1 MWLQQKSFVPKL
13 FFYCPKATIIPSL
26 SRKFPIFAGYSILDM
41 SAPNKLIEK
50 IEGFTRKY
58 YLNRLIQGVL
68 VGAVLW
74 IVFYLLIN
82 GLEYFSWFPPK
93 GRFVLFLFLLAGSAF
108 VLVYHFLIPLV
119 NLIRFR
125 KKMSVEQASVMIGK
139 FFPEIKDKLLNT
151 IQLSNQMEESNNGV
165 GPSTGSGT
173 SANTGSGTSTDNALL
188 AATIEQ
194 RSARLSPIRF
204 SDAVDLRGN
213 LKYLGIFFGSLLLL
227 IALMVFLPS
236 FAVQPT
242 QRIVNYEQHF
252 EKPLPYQVEIEQD
265 DIETTQGKEVKFNIH
280 VTGDRI
286 PDAFYVKSELGQQL
300 MTKSSAND
308 FSYTFKNLF
317 NDLSFNVIGGEYTSR
332 PLHIT
337 VHPNPTLLS
346 YRCELRYPSYIHRTN
361 ETLDA
366 KTRLIVPQGTSLTF
380 SFTTRDTEQMSVTR
394 DSLTTDLT
402 ANNDVFAYQFV
413 AAQNTKFEVQV
424 QNTWN
429 QNIEPLPFS
438 VDVIPDAYPDIRVES
453 FDEQLSDDVYF
464 SGLVTDDYGFSK
476 LTFNCIVKEPIEK
489 NIVKTVPLDTK
500 QTRSSFF
507 YQFNM
512 DDLGIM
518 PGQNMEVYFVIWD
531 NDGFHGPKSKRSETF
546 TYYKPSE
553 AALDSIADQ
562 QSEDIMERLQ
572 EKSQEADKLQD
583 EIEKMLQD
591 LIQKKDLDWS
601 DKEKMKD
608 LLEKQQK
615 IQDEWNKLQE
625 EQEKLE
631 DFMKEHDLGNEDL
644 IKKQEQINKLF
655 DEVIPEEL
663 KKMMEQID
671 KLLEEMPREQMQQ
684 MMQDIKKNNQSMQE
698 LLDRNLSL
706 LEQLKMEK
714 DLNDLANKL
723 DKLGEEL
730 QKQEAENQNK
740 AGEENEQKSAEEA
753 KEEFDK
759 MMDEL
764 DQLLEKN
771 QELQQPFDMQKD
783 EEMQESIDQDLQDAM
798 QNEQNSQQQQSQQK
812 KQNAG
817 QKMQQMA
824 NNMMMQMQ
832 MQGMQQMA
840 EDAHLMRVLLENVVH
855 ASHEQEDLMTEIG
868 SMRTDDPSLV
878 EKIIHQKEVAD
889 NFNMVRDSLRS
900 MAMRQPM
907 VQNFVFDELHTI
919 ETQTEN
925 AMKYLNDLK
934 LSQAMRHQQTAMMSM
949 NNLALMLAESLENME
964 NSMESMGMPMACPM
978 PKQGQGQ
985 QSMQR
990 MQQLQQQLSEQLKQ
1004 MQQQMEQ
1011 GQQMPNSMSEEFAR
1025 MAAEQEMLRQGMQ
1038 QMLNEMKEN
1047 GQIGDD
1053 GLNEI
1058 IKDMEKLEE
1067 ELVNKKINRQMIERS
1082 QRIESRMLES
1092 QKAQEKREQ
1101 EEKRKSNEYKG
1112 SQFERKIDE
1121 YLYEQSLKKNQEFL
1135 RSNPI
1140 EYAPYYKDKINEYY
1154 LKKNTH

>member
-1 MWLQQKSFVPKL
+1 
-13 FFYCPKATIIPSL
+13 
-26 SRKFPIFAGYSILDM
+26 M

-93 GRFVLFLFLLAGSAF
+93 GRFVLFLFLLAGSGF
-108 VLVYHFLIPLV
+108 VLMYHFLIPLV

-125 KKMSVEQASVMIGK
+125 KKMSVEQASVLIGK

-151 IQLSNQMEESNNGV
+151 IQLSNQMEASRG

-173 SANTGSGTSTDNALL
+173 SADNDLL

-213 LKYLGIFFGSLLLL
+213 LKYLGIFFGSLLIL

-265 DIETTQGKEVKFNIH
+265 NIETTQGQEVKFNIH

-300 MTKSSAND
+300 MTKGSAND

-317 NDLSFNVIGGEYTSR
+317 NDLTFNVTGGEYTSR

-361 ETLDA
+361 ETMEA
-366 KTRLIVPQGTSLTF
+366 KTRLIVPQGTNLTF
-380 SFTTRDTEQMSVTR
+380 SFTTRDTEQMTVIR
-394 DSLTTDLT
+394 DSLITDLT
-402 ANNDVFAYQFV
+402 VKDDVFEYQFV
-413 AAQNTKFEVQV
+413 AAQSTKFEVQV

-429 QNIEPLPFS
+429 QTIDPLPFS
-438 VDVIPDAYPDIRVES
+438 IDVLPDAYPDIRMES
-453 FDEQLSDDVYF
+453 FDEQLSTDVYF
-464 SGLVTDDYGFSK
+464 SGLVTDDYGFSR
-476 LTFNCIVKEPIEK
+476 LTFNCIVKEPVEK
-489 NIVKTVPLDTK
+489 KIVKAVPLDLK
-500 QTRSSFF
+500 QTRTSFF
-507 YQFNM
+507 YSFNM
-512 DDLGIM
+512 DSLGIM
-518 PGQNMEVYFVIWD
+518 PGQNMEVYFEVWD
-531 NDGFHGPKSKRSETF
+531 NDGFHGPKSKRSEMF

-553 AALDSIADQ
+553 AALDSIADE

-608 LLEKQQK
+608 LMERQQQ
-615 IQDEWNKLQE
+615 IQEEWNKLQE
-625 EQEKLE
+625 EQDKLS

-644 IKKQEQINKLF
+644 LKKQEQINKLF
-655 DEVIPEEL
+655 EEVIPEEL
-663 KKMMEQID
+663 QKLMEQID

-684 MMQDIKKNNQSMQE
+684 MMQDIKKNNQSLQE
-698 LLDRNLSL
+698 LLDRNLAL

-714 DLNDLANKL
+714 DLTDLANKL

-730 QKQEAENQNK
+730 QNQESDNQNK
-740 AGEENEQKSAEEA
+740 EAEEESDQKSAEEA
-753 KEEFDK
+753 KEEFEK

-771 QELQQPFDMQKD
+771 KDLQEPFDMQKD
-783 EEMQESIDQDLQDAM
+783 EEMEESINQDLDNAM
-798 QNEQNSQQQQSQQK
+798 ENEQNGEQQQSSQQ

-817 QKMQQMA
+817 QKMQKMADQML
-824 NNMMMQMQ
+824 MMMQMG
-832 MQGMQQMA
+832 GMEQMA
-840 EDAHLMRVLLENVVH
+840 EDAHLTRILLENVVH
-855 ASHEQEDLMTEIG
+855 ASHEQEALMNEIG
-868 SMRTDDPSLV
+868 TMRSDDPSLV
-878 EKIIHQKEVAD
+878 QKIIEQKEVAD
-889 NFNMVRDSLRS
+889 NFIMVRDSLRNL
-900 MAMRQPM
+900 AMRQPM
-907 VQNFVFDELHTI
+907 IQNFIFEELHTI
-919 ETQTEN
+919 ENQTEN
-925 AMKYLNDLK
+925 AMKQLNDLK
-934 LSQAMRHQQTAMMSM
+934 LSQATRHQQTAMMSM
-949 NNLALMLAESLENME
+949 NNLALMLAESLEDME
-964 NSMESMGMPMACPM
+964 NNMASMGMGM
-978 PKQGQGQ
+978 PKQSCKQNAGQSSKNMK
-985 QSMQR
+985 SMQQ
-990 MQQLQQQLSEQLKQ
+990 MQQQLSQQLKQLQQQ
-1004 MQQQMEQ
+1004 MEKS
-1011 GQQMPNSMSEEFAR
+1011 GQQMPNSMSEQFAR

-1047 GQIGDD
+1047 GQLGDD

-1092 QKAQEKREQ
+1092 EKAQQKRDQ

-1112 SQFERKIDE
+1112 SHFDRKIDE
-1121 YLYEQSLKKNQEFL
+1121 YLYEQTLKKNQEFL
-1135 RSNPI
+1135 RTNPI
-1140 EYAPYYKDKINEYY
+1140 EYAPYYKEKINDYY

>member
-1 MWLQQKSFVPKL
+1 M
-13 FFYCPKATIIPSL
+13 
-26 SRKFPIFAGYSILDM
+26 GM
-41 SAPNKLIEK
+41 SAPTKLIEK
-50 IEGFTRKY
+50 VEGFTRKY

-82 GLEYFSWFPPK
+82 GLEYFSWFPSK
-93 GRFVLFLFLLAGSAF
+93 GRFVLFLFLLAGSGF

-151 IQLSNQMEESNNGV
+151 IQLSNQA
-165 GPSTGSGT
+165 TT
-173 SANTGSGTSTDNALL
+173 DTDNALL

-204 SDAVDLRGN
+204 SDAVDLRAN
-213 LKYLGIFFGSLLLL
+213 LKYLGIFFGLLLLL
-227 IALMVFLPS
+227 ILLIVFLPS

-242 QRIVNYEQHF
+242 QRIVNYEQDF
-252 EKPLPYQVEIEQD
+252 EKPLPYHVEIVQD
-265 DIETTQGKEVKFNIH
+265 ELETTQGKEAKFSIR
-280 VTGDRI
+280 VTGERI
-286 PDAFYVKSELGQQL
+286 PDAFYVKSDLGQQL

-308 FSYTFKNLF
+308 FSYTFKNLY
-317 NDLSFNVIGGEYTSR
+317 NDLTFNVIGGEYTSR
-332 PLHIT
+332 PIHIT

-346 YRCELRYPSYIHRTN
+346 YRCELHYPAYIHRAN
-361 ETLDA
+361 ETLEG
-366 KTRLIVPQGTSLTF
+366 KTRLIVPQGTRLVF
-380 SFTTRDTEQMSVTR
+380 GFITRDTEQMTLSR
-394 DSLTTDLT
+394 DSLVSPLT
-402 ANNDVFAYQFV
+402 ATNDVFEYQFV
-413 AAQNTKFEVQV
+413 AAQSTKFEVQV
-424 QNTWN
+424 QNAWN
-429 QNIEPLPFS
+429 QDIDPLTFS
-438 VDVIPDAYPDIRVES
+438 VDVLPDAYPDIRVES
-453 FDEQLSDDVYF
+453 FDEQLSTDVYF

-476 LTFNCIVKEPIEK
+476 LTFNCKVKEPIEK
-489 NIVKTVPLDTK
+489 SIVKTVPLDLK

-512 DDLGIM
+512 DSLGIM
-518 PGQNMEVYFVIWD
+518 PGQNMEVYFEIWD

-553 AALDSIADQ
+553 AALDSIANQ
-562 QSEDIMERLQ
+562 QSEDIMERLS

-601 DKEKMKD
+601 DKEKMKE
-608 LLEKQQK
+608 LMEKQQQ
-615 IQDEWNKLQE
+615 IQDEWNKLRE
-625 EQEKLE
+625 EQEKLA
-631 DFMKEHDLGNEDL
+631 DFMKENELANEDL

-655 DEVIPEEL
+655 EEVIPEEL
-663 KKMMEQID
+663 QKMMEQID
-671 KLLEEMPREQMQQ
+671 RLLEEMPREQMQQ
-684 MMQDIKKNNQSMQE
+684 TMQDIKKNNQKMQE
-698 LLDRNLSL
+698 LLDRNLAL

-730 QKQEAENQNK
+730 QRQDAENQDGE
-740 AGEENEQKSAEEA
+740 AGEEGDKKSAEEA

-771 QELQQPFDMQKD
+771 ETLNDPFDMQKD
-783 EEMQESIDQDLQDAM
+783 EAMQESIDQDLQDAM
-798 QNEQNSQQQQSQQK
+798 QNEQSGDQQQSQQN
-812 KQNAG
+812 KQEAG
-817 QKMQQMA
+817 QKMKQMA

-832 MQGMQQMA
+832 MAGMEQMA
-840 EDAHLMRVLLENVVH
+840 EDAHLVRILLENVVH
-855 ASHEQEDLMTEIG
+855 ASHEQEALMTEIG
-868 SMRTDDPSLV
+868 QLRTDDPSLV
-878 EKIIHQKEVAD
+878 QKIITQKEIAD
-889 NFNMVRDSLRS
+889 NFGMVRDSLRNL
-900 MAMRQPM
+900 ALRQPM
-907 VQNFVFDELHTI
+907 IQNFVFDELHTI
-919 ETQTEN
+919 DNQTEN
-925 AMKYLNDLK
+925 AMKQLNNLK

-964 NSMESMGMPMACPM
+964 NSMDAMGMPMPNSK
-978 PKQGQGQ
+978 PKTGQGS
-985 QSMQR
+985 QSLQN
-990 MQQLQQQLSEQLKQ
+990 MQQLQQQISDQLKQ

-1011 GQQMPNSMSEEFAR
+1011 GQQTPNSMSEEFAR

-1038 QMLNEMKEN
+1038 QMLNDMKEN
-1047 GQIGDD
+1047 GQLGDD
-1053 GLNEI
+1053 GFNDI

-1082 QRIESRMLES
+1082 QQIESRMLES

-1101 EEKRKSNEYKG
+1101 EEKRKSNEFKG
-1112 SQFERKIDE
+1112 SHFDRQIDE
-1121 YLYEQSLKKNQEFL
+1121 LLYEQSLKRNQEFL
-1135 RSNPI
+1135 RTNPI
-1140 EYAPYYKDKINEYY
+1140 EYAPYYQQKINEYY
-1154 LKKNTH
+1154 LKKNTR

>member
-1 MWLQQKSFVPKL
+1 
-13 FFYCPKATIIPSL
+13 
-26 SRKFPIFAGYSILDM
+26 M

-82 GLEYFSWFPPK
+82 GLEYFSWFPPR

-108 VLVYHFLIPLV
+108 VLVYHFLIPLF

-151 IQLSNQMEESNNGV
+151 IQLSNQA
-165 GPSTGSGT
+165 TT
-173 SANTGSGTSTDNALL
+173 DADNALL

-213 LKYLGIFFGSLLLL
+213 LKYLGIFFGSLLIL
-227 IALMVFLPS
+227 IVLMVFLPS

-252 EKPLPYQVEIEQD
+252 EKPLPYQVEIDQD
-265 DIETTQGKEVKFNIH
+265 EIETTQGKEVKFNIR
-280 VTGDRI
+280 VTGDRV
-286 PDAFYVKSELGQQL
+286 PDAFYVKSQLGQQL
-300 MTKSSAND
+300 MTKGSAND

-317 NDLSFNVIGGEYTSR
+317 TDLTFNVIGGEYTSR

-346 YRCELRYPSYIHRTN
+346 YHCELRYPAYIHRSN
-361 ETLDA
+361 ETMDA
-366 KTRLIVPQGTSLTF
+366 KTRLIVPQGTNLTF

-402 ANNDVFAYQFV
+402 ATDDVFEYQFV
-413 AAQNTKFEVQV
+413 AAQSTKFEVQV

-429 QNIEPLPFS
+429 QNIDPLPFS

-453 FDEQLSDDVYF
+453 FDEQLSADVYF

-489 NIVKTVPLDTK
+489 NIVKTVPLDPK
-500 QTRSSFF
+500 QTRTSFF

-512 DDLGIM
+512 DSLGIM
-518 PGQNMEVYFVIWD
+518 PGQNMEVYFVVWD

-553 AALDSIADQ
+553 TALDSIADQ

-572 EKSQEADKLQD
+572 AKSQEADKLQD

-608 LLEKQQK
+608 LLEKQQQ

-625 EQEKLE
+625 EQNKLE
-631 DFMKEHDLGNEDL
+631 DFMKEHDLANEDL
-644 IKKQEQINKLF
+644 IKKQGQINKLF

-730 QKQEAENQNK
+730 KQQADNQDK
-740 AGEENEQKSAEEA
+740 VGEENDQKSAEEA

-764 DQLLEKN
+764 DKLLEKN
-771 QELQQPFDMQKD
+771 QDLQQPFDMQKD

-798 QNEQNSQQQQSQQK
+798 QNEQNSQRQQSQQNK
-812 KQNAG
+812 KNAG

-840 EDAHLMRVLLENVVH
+840 EDAHLMRILLENVVH
-855 ASHEQEDLMTEIG
+855 ASHEQEGLLKEIG
-868 SMRTDDPSLV
+868 SMRSDDPSLV

-919 ETQTEN
+919 ENQTEN

-934 LSQAMRHQQTAMMSM
+934 LSQAVRHQQTAMMSM

-964 NSMESMGMPMACPM
+964 NSMESMGMPMSCSM
-978 PKQGQGQ
+978 PKPGQGQ
-985 QSMQR
+985 QSMQK

-1004 MQQQMEQ
+1004 MQQQMQQMDKQ
-1011 GQQMPNSMSEEFAR
+1011 GQPMLKSMSEEFAR

-1038 QMLNEMKEN
+1038 QILKEMKEN

-1067 ELVNKKINRQMIERS
+1067 ELVNKKINQKMIERS
-1082 QRIESRMLES
+1082 KRIESRMLES

-1112 SQFERKIDE
+1112 SHFDRRIDD

-1135 RSNPI
+1135 RTNPI
-1140 EYAPYYKDKINEYY
+1140 EYAPYYKDKINDYY

>member
-1 MWLQQKSFVPKL
+1 
-13 FFYCPKATIIPSL
+13 
-26 SRKFPIFAGYSILDM
+26 M

-93 GRFVLFLFLLAGSAF
+93 GRFVLLLFLLAGSVF
-108 VLVYHFLIPLV
+108 VLAYHFLIPLV

-125 KKMSVEQASVMIGK
+125 KKMSVEQASVLIGK

-151 IQLSNQMEESNNGV
+151 IQLSNQMEASKV
-165 GPSTGSGT
+165 GPSTGSGIE
-173 SANTGSGTSTDNALL
+173 NDLL

-204 SDAVDLRGN
+204 TDAVDLRGN
-213 LKYLGIFFGSLLLL
+213 LKYLGIFFGSLLIL

-265 DIETTQGKEVKFNIH
+265 EIETTQGKEVKFNIR

-300 MTKSSAND
+300 MTKGSAND
-308 FSYTFKNLF
+308 FNYTFKNLF
-317 NDLSFNVIGGEYTSR
+317 NDLTFNVIGGEYTSR

-346 YRCELRYPSYIHRTN
+346 YRCEVRYPAYIHRNN
-361 ETLDA
+361 ETMDA
-366 KTRLIVPQGTSLTF
+366 KTRLIVPQGTTLNF
-380 SFTTRDTEQMSVTR
+380 NFTTRDTERMTVTR
-394 DSLTTDLT
+394 DSLQTDLT
-402 ANNDVFAYQFV
+402 AKDDVFEYQFV
-413 AAQNTKFEVQV
+413 ASQSTKFEVQV
-424 QNTWN
+424 QNAWN
-429 QNIEPLPFS
+429 NTLEPLPFS
-438 VDVIPDAYPDIRVES
+438 VDVLPDAYPDIRVES
-453 FDEQLSDDVYF
+453 FDEQFSTDVYF

-476 LTFNCIVKEPIEK
+476 LTFNCLVKEPIEK
-489 NIVKTVPLDTK
+489 KIVKPVALDLK
-500 QTRSSFF
+500 QTRTSFF
-507 YQFNM
+507 YSFNM
-512 DDLGIM
+512 DSLGIM
-518 PGQNMEVYFVIWD
+518 PGQNMEVYFEVWD

-553 AALDSIADQ
+553 SALDSIANE

-572 EKSQEADKLQD
+572 EKSQAADKLQD

-608 LLEKQQK
+608 LLEKQQQ

-625 EQEKLE
+625 EQEKLAN
-631 DFMKEHDLGNEDL
+631 FMKEHEIANEDL

-655 DEVIPEEL
+655 EEVIPEEL
-663 KKMMEQID
+663 RKMMEQID
-671 KLLEEMPREQMQQ
+671 KLLEDMPREQMQQ

-698 LLDRNLSL
+698 LLDRNLAL

-723 DKLGEEL
+723 EKLGEEL
-730 QKQEAENQNK
+730 QKQEPENQSK
-740 AGEENEQKSAEEA
+740 EAGEESEQKSAEEA

-771 QELQQPFDMQKD
+771 QDLQQPFNMEKD
-783 EEMQESIDQDLQDAM
+783 EEIEESINQDLNDAM
-798 QNEQNSQQQQSQQK
+798 QQEQSGEQQQSQKK
-812 KQNAG
+812 KQDAG

-824 NNMMMQMQ
+824 DQMMMQMQ

-840 EDAHLMRVLLENVVH
+840 EDAHLMRILLENVVH
-855 ASHEQEDLMTEIG
+855 ASHEQEALLTEIG
-868 SMRTDDPSLV
+868 HIRSDDPSLV
-878 EKIIHQKEVAD
+878 EKIIHQKDVAD

-907 VQNFVFDELHTI
+907 IQNFVFDELHTI
-919 ETQTEN
+919 ESQTGN

-934 LSQAMRHQQTAMMSM
+934 LSQAVRHQQTAMMSM

-964 NSMESMGMPMACPM
+964 NSMESMGMPMACPN
-978 PKQGQGQ
+978 PKPGQGQ
-985 QSMQR
+985 QSMQN
-990 MQQLQQQLSEQLKQ
+990 MQQLQQQLSEQLKK
-1004 MQQQMEQ
+1004 MQQQMEKQ
-1011 GQQMPNSMSEEFAR
+1011 GQQQQNSMSEEFAR

-1112 SQFERKIDE
+1112 SHFDRQIDE
-1121 YLYEQSLKKNQEFL
+1121 ILYKETLKKNQEFL
-1135 RSNPI
+1135 RTNPI

>member
-1 MWLQQKSFVPKL
+1 
-13 FFYCPKATIIPSL
+13 
-26 SRKFPIFAGYSILDM
+26 M

-93 GRFVLFLFLLAGSAF
+93 GRFVLLLFLLAGSGF

-125 KKMSVEQASVMIGK
+125 KKMSVEQASVLIGK

-151 IQLSNQMEESNNGV
+151 IQLSNQMEASKV
-165 GPSTGSGT
+165 SPSTGSGT
-173 SANTGSGTSTDNALL
+173 ENDLL

-204 SDAVDLRGN
+204 TDAVDLRGN
-213 LKYLGIFFGSLLLL
+213 LKYLGIFFGTLLIL

-265 DIETTQGKEVKFNIH
+265 EIETTQGKEVKFNIR

-300 MTKSSAND
+300 MTKGSAND

-317 NDLSFNVIGGEYTSR
+317 NDLTFNVIGGEYTSR

-346 YRCELRYPSYIHRTN
+346 YRCEVRYPTYIHRNN
-361 ETLDA
+361 ETMDA
-366 KTRLIVPQGTSLTF
+366 KTRLIVPQGTTLNF
-380 SFTTRDTEQMSVTR
+380 SFTTRDTECMTVTR
-394 DSLTTDLT
+394 DSLNIDLT
-402 ANNDVFAYQFV
+402 AKDDIFEYQFV
-413 AAQNTKFEVQV
+413 ASQSTKFEVQV
-424 QNTWN
+424 QNAWN
-429 QNIEPLPFS
+429 NTLKPLPFS
-438 VDVIPDAYPDIRVES
+438 VDVLPDAYPDIRVES
-453 FDEQLSDDVYF
+453 FDEQLSTDVYF

-476 LTFNCIVKEPIEK
+476 LTFNCLVKEPIEK
-489 NIVKTVPLDTK
+489 KIVKPVALDLK
-500 QTRSSFF
+500 QTRTSFF
-507 YQFNM
+507 YSFNM
-512 DDLGIM
+512 DSLGIM
-518 PGQNMEVYFVIWD
+518 PGQNMEVYFEVWD

-553 AALDSIADQ
+553 SALDSIANE

-572 EKSQEADKLQD
+572 EKSQAADKLQD

-608 LLEKQQK
+608 LLEKQQQ

-625 EQEKLE
+625 EQEKLA
-631 DFMKEHDLGNEDL
+631 DFMKEHEIANEDL

-655 DEVIPEEL
+655 EEVIPEEL
-663 KKMMEQID
+663 RKMMEQID
-671 KLLEEMPREQMQQ
+671 KLLEDMPREQMQQ

-698 LLDRNLSL
+698 LLDRNLAL

-723 DKLGEEL
+723 EKLGEEL
-730 QKQEAENQNK
+730 QKQEPENQSK
-740 AGEENEQKSAEEA
+740 EAGEESEQKSAEEA

-771 QELQQPFDMQKD
+771 QDLQQPFNMEKD
-783 EEMQESIDQDLQDAM
+783 EEMEESINQDLNDAM
-798 QNEQNSQQQQSQQK
+798 QQEQSGEQQQSQKK
-812 KQNAG
+812 KQDAG

-824 NNMMMQMQ
+824 NQMMMQMQ

-840 EDAHLMRVLLENVVH
+840 EDAHLMRILLENVVH
-855 ASHEQEDLMTEIG
+855 ASHEQEALLTEIG
-868 SMRTDDPSLV
+868 HIRSDDPSLV
-878 EKIIHQKEVAD
+878 EKIIHQKDVAD

-907 VQNFVFDELHTI
+907 IQNFVFDELHTI
-919 ETQTEN
+919 ESQTEN

-934 LSQAMRHQQTAMMSM
+934 LSQAVRHQQTAMMSM

-964 NSMESMGMPMACPM
+964 NSMESMGMPMACPN
-978 PKQGQGQ
+978 PKPGQGQ
-985 QSMQR
+985 QSMQN
-990 MQQLQQQLSEQLKQ
+990 MQQLQQQLSEQLKK
-1004 MQQQMEQ
+1004 MQQQMEKQ
-1011 GQQMPNSMSEEFAR
+1011 GQQQQNSMSEEFAR

-1047 GQIGDD
+1047 GQVGDD

-1112 SQFERKIDE
+1112 SHFDRQIDE
-1121 YLYEQSLKKNQEFL
+1121 ILYKETLKKNQEFL
-1135 RSNPI
+1135 RTNPI

>member
-1 MWLQQKSFVPKL
+1 
-13 FFYCPKATIIPSL
+13 
-26 SRKFPIFAGYSILDM
+26 M

-68 VGAVLW
+68 IGAMLW

-82 GLEYFSWFPPK
+82 GLEYFSWFPSK

-108 VLVYHFLIPLV
+108 VLVCHFLIPLV

-125 KKMSVEQASVMIGK
+125 KKMSVEQASTLIGK

-151 IQLSNQMEESNNGV
+151 IQLSNQLDSN
-165 GPSTGSGT
+165 S
-173 SANTGSGTSTDNALL
+173 DNALL
-188 AATIEQ
+188 TATIEQ

-204 SDAVDLRGN
+204 SDAVDLRSN
-213 LKYLGIFFGSLLLL
+213 LKYLGIFFGLLLLL
-227 IALMVFLPS
+227 IMLMVFLPS

-242 QRIVNYEQHF
+242 QRIVNYEQQY
-252 EKPLPYQVEIEQD
+252 EKPLPYQVEILQD
-265 DIETTQGKEVKFNIH
+265 DIETTQGKEVKFNIR
-280 VTGDRI
+280 VTGERI

-300 MTKSSAND
+300 MTKGSAND

-317 NDLSFNVIGGEYTSR
+317 NDLTFNVIGGNYASR

-346 YRCELRYPSYIHRTN
+346 YRCELHYPSYIHRTN

-366 KTRLIVPQGTSLTF
+366 KTRLIVPQGTKLNF
-380 SFTTRDTEQMSVTR
+380 GFITRDTERMTLIR
-394 DSLTTDLT
+394 DTLTTELN
-402 ANNDVFAYQFV
+402 AHNDIFEYQFV
-413 AAQNTKFEVQV
+413 AGQSTKFEVQV

-429 QNIEPLPFS
+429 QTIDPLAFS
-438 VDVIPDAYPDIRVES
+438 VDVLPDAYPDIRVES
-453 FDEQLSDDVYF
+453 FDEQLSTDVYF
-464 SGLVTDDYGFSK
+464 SGLVTDDYGFSR
-476 LTFNCIVKEPIEK
+476 LTFNCKVKEPVEK
-489 NIVKTVPLDTK
+489 NIVKTVPLDLK
-500 QTRSSFF
+500 QTRTSFF

-512 DDLGIM
+512 DSLGIM
-518 PGQNMEVYFVIWD
+518 PGQNMEVYFEIWD

-553 AALDSIADQ
+553 AALDSIANQ
-562 QSEDIMERLQ
+562 ESEDIMERLS

-601 DKEKMKD
+601 DKEKIKELM
-608 LLEKQQK
+608 EKQK
-615 IQDEWNKLQE
+615 EIQDEWNKLQE
-625 EQEKLE
+625 EQEKLA
-631 DFMKEHDLGNEDL
+631 DFMKEHEIANEEL

-655 DEVIPEEL
+655 EEVIPEEIQ
-663 KKMMEQID
+663 KMMEQID
-671 KLLEEMPREQMQQ
+671 KLLEDMPREQMQQ
-684 MMQDIKKNNQSMQE
+684 TMQDIKKNNQKMQE
-698 LLDRNLSL
+698 LLDRNLAL

-723 DKLGEEL
+723 DKLGDEL
-730 QKQEAENQNK
+730 QKQDTDNQNK
-740 AGEENEQKSAEEA
+740 ETGEEGDQKTAEEA

-771 QELQQPFDMQKD
+771 KDLQKPFNMEKD
-783 EEMQESIDQDLQDAM
+783 EAMEQDIDQDLDNAM
-798 QNEQNSQQQQSQQK
+798 QNEQQGNQQQSQNN
-812 KQNAG
+812 KQQAG
-817 QKMQQMA
+817 QKMKQMA

-832 MQGMQQMA
+832 MEGMQQMA
-840 EDAHLMRVLLENVVH
+840 EDARLVRILLENVVY
-855 ASHEQEDLMTEIG
+855 ASHEQEALMIEIG
-868 SMRTDDPSLV
+868 NLRTDDPSLT

-900 MAMRQPM
+900 MAKRQPM
-907 VQNFVFDELHTI
+907 IMNYVFDELHTI
-919 ETQTEN
+919 DNQTSN

-934 LSQAMRHQQTAMMSM
+934 LSQAVRHQQTAMMSM
-949 NNLALMLAESLENME
+949 NNLALMLAESLEKME
-964 NSMESMGMPMACPM
+964 NSMEAMGMPMPFSK
-978 PKQGQGQ
+978 PKLGQGS
-985 QSMQR
+985 QSMQK
-990 MQQLQQQLSEQLKQ
+990 MQQLQQQLSEQLQQ

-1011 GQQMPNSMSEEFAR
+1011 GQQTPNSMSEEFAR

-1038 QMLNEMKEN
+1038 QMLNDMKEN
-1047 GQIGDD
+1047 GQIGND

-1067 ELVNKKINRQMIERS
+1067 ELVNKKINRQMVEMSRK
-1082 QRIESRMLES
+1082 IESRMLES

-1101 EEKRKSNEYKG
+1101 EEKRKSNEFKG
-1112 SQFERKIDE
+1112 NYFDRNIDE
-1121 YLYEQSLKKNQEFL
+1121 ILYKETLKKNQEFL
-1135 RSNPI
+1135 RTNPI
-1140 EYAPYYKDKINEYY
+1140 EFAPYYKEKINEYY
-1154 LKKNTH
+1154 LRKNTQ

>member
-1 MWLQQKSFVPKL
+1 MTL
-13 FFYCPKATIIPSL
+13 FQPFFNWFLPLFQLFGCNNRKI
-26 SRKFPIFAGYSILDM
+26 SRIDQHDCRKKRIFANYSILDM
-41 SAPNKLIEK
+41 FAPNKLIEK

-108 VLVYHFLIPLV
+108 VAVYHFLIPLI

-151 IQLSNQMEESNNGV
+151 IQLSNQMACDG
-165 GPSTGSGT
+165 
-173 SANTGSGTSTDNALL
+173 DNALL

-213 LKYLGIFFGSLLLL
+213 LKYLGIFFGLLLLL
-227 IALMVFLPS
+227 ILLMVFLPS

-265 DIETTQGKEVKFNIH
+265 EIETTQGKEVKFNIR

-286 PDAFYVKSELGQQL
+286 PDAFYVKSDLGQQL
-300 MTKSSAND
+300 MTKGSAND

-317 NDLSFNVIGGEYTSR
+317 NDLTFNVIGGDYTSR

-346 YRCELRYPSYIHRTN
+346 YRCELRYPDYIHRTN
-361 ETLDA
+361 ETMEG
-366 KTRLIVPQGTSLTF
+366 KTRLIVPQGTRLVF
-380 SFTTRDTEQMSVTR
+380 DFVTRDTEKMSILS
-394 DSLTTDLT
+394 DSTLTEL
-402 ANNDVFAYQFV
+402 NKENDIFEYQFV
-413 AAQNTKFEVQV
+413 ASTPTQFDAKVLNS
-424 QNTWN
+424 WN
-429 QNIEPLPFS
+429 LTIDPLRFS
-438 VDVIPDAYPDIRVES
+438 VDVVPDAYPDIRVES
-453 FDEQLSDDVYF
+453 FDEQLSTDVYF
-464 SGLVTDDYGFSK
+464 SGLVTDDYGFSR

-489 NIVKTVPLDTK
+489 NIVKTVPLDLK

-512 DDLGIM
+512 DSLGIM
-518 PGQNMEVYFVIWD
+518 PGQNMEVYFEIWD
-531 NDGFHGPKSKRSETF
+531 NDGFHGLKSKRSETF

-553 AALDSIADQ
+553 AALDSIANQ

-572 EKSQEADKLQD
+572 EKSQEANKLQD

-608 LLEKQQK
+608 LLEKQK
-615 IQDEWNKLQE
+615 EIQDEWNKLQE
-625 EQEKLE
+625 EQEKLS
-631 DFMKEHDLGNEDL
+631 DFMKENNIANEDL

-663 KKMMEQID
+663 QKLMEQID
-671 KLLEEMPREQMQQ
+671 KLLEDMPREQMQQ
-684 MMQDIKKNNQSMQE
+684 TMQDIKKNNQKMQD
-698 LLDRNLSL
+698 LLDRNLAL

-714 DLNDLANKL
+714 DLNDLAERL

-730 QKQEAENQNK
+730 QKESEKESQEADQSDPK
-740 AGEENEQKSAEEA
+740 TGEEDNPKTAEEA

-771 QELQQPFDMQKD
+771 ESLNDPFDMQKD
-783 EEMQESIDQDLQDAM
+783 EEMQESINQDLQDAM
-798 QNEQNSQQQQSQQK
+798 QNEQNGEQQQSQQQ

-824 NNMMMQMQ
+824 NQMMMQMQ

-840 EDAHLMRVLLENVVH
+840 EDAHLMRILLENVVH
-855 ASHEQEDLMTEIG
+855 ASHEQEALMTEIG
-868 SMRTDDPSLV
+868 NIRTDDPSLV
-878 EKIIHQKEVAD
+878 QKIITQKEIAD

-900 MAMRQPM
+900 MALRQPM
-907 VQNFVFDELHTI
+907 IKNFVFDELHTI
-919 ETQTEN
+919 ENQTEN
-925 AMKYLNDLK
+925 AMKHLNDLK
-934 LSQAMRHQQTAMMSM
+934 LSQATRHQQTAMMSM

-964 NSMESMGMPMACPM
+964 NSMESMGMPMACPN

-985 QSMQR
+985 QSMKN
-990 MQQLQQQLSEQLKQ
+990 MQQLQQQLSEQLKK
-1004 MQQQMEQ
+1004 MQQQMEKQ
-1011 GQQMPNSMSEEFAR
+1011 GQQQQNSMSEEFAR

-1038 QMLNEMKEN
+1038 QMLNDMKEN

-1067 ELVNKKINRQMIERS
+1067 ELVNKKINQKMIERS

-1112 SQFERKIDE
+1112 SHFDRQIDE
-1121 YLYEQSLKKNQEFL
+1121 LFYKESLKKNQEFL
-1135 RSNPI
+1135 RTRPI
-1140 EYAPYYKDKINEYY
+1140 EYAPYYKEKINEYY
-1154 LKKNTH
+1154 LKKNTQS

>member
-1 MWLQQKSFVPKL
+1 
-13 FFYCPKATIIPSL
+13 
-26 SRKFPIFAGYSILDM
+26 M

-50 IEGFTRKY
+50 IEGFSRKY

-93 GRFVLFLFLLAGSAF
+93 GRFVLLMFLIAGSAF
-108 VLVYHFLIPLV
+108 VLVYHFLIPLF

-125 KKMSVEQASVMIGK
+125 KKMSVEQASVLIGK

-151 IQLSNQMEESNNGV
+151 IQLSNQA
-165 GPSTGSGT
+165 
-173 SANTGSGTSTDNALL
+173 ANDTDNALL

-204 SDAVDLRGN
+204 TDAVDLRGN
-213 LKYLGIFFGSLLLL
+213 LKYLGIFFGLLLLL

-242 QRIVNYEQHF
+242 QRIVNYEQYF

-265 DIETTQGKEVKFNIH
+265 EIETTQGKEVKFNIR

-300 MTKSSAND
+300 MTKASAND

-317 NDLSFNVIGGEYTSR
+317 NDLTFNVTGGEYTSR

-346 YRCELRYPSYIHRTN
+346 YRCKVRYPAYIHRAN
-361 ETLDA
+361 ETMEA
-366 KTRLIVPQGTSLTF
+366 KTRLIVPQGTQLTF
-380 SFTTRDTEQMSVTR
+380 SFTTRDTEQMTVVR
-394 DSLTTDLT
+394 DSLTTDLKVQ
-402 ANNDVFAYQFV
+402 DDIFEYQFV
-413 AAQNTKFEVQV
+413 AAQSTKFEVQV
-424 QNTWN
+424 ENAWN
-429 QNIEPLPFS
+429 NSLDPLPFS
-438 VDVIPDAYPDIRVES
+438 VDVLPDAYPDIRVES
-453 FDEQLSDDVYF
+453 FDEQLSTDVYF

-476 LTFNCIVKEPIEK
+476 LTFNCKVKEPIEK
-489 NIVKTVPLDTK
+489 NIVKTVPLDLK
-500 QTRSSFF
+500 QTRTSFF

-512 DDLGIM
+512 DSLGIM
-518 PGQNMEVYFVIWD
+518 PGQNMEVYFVVWD

-553 AALDSIADQ
+553 SALDSIADQ

-591 LIQKKDLDWS
+591 LIQKKDLDWA

-608 LLEKQQK
+608 LLEKQQQ

-625 EQEKLE
+625 EQEKLS
-631 DFMKEHDLGNEDL
+631 DFMKEHELANEDL

-671 KLLEEMPREQMQQ
+671 KLLEDMPREQMQQ
-684 MMQDIKKNNQSMQE
+684 LMQDIKKNNQSMQE
-698 LLDRNLSL
+698 LLDRNLAL

-730 QKQEAENQNK
+730 QKQESENQNK
-740 AGEENEQKSAEEA
+740 AGEESDQKSAEEA

-771 QELQQPFDMQKD
+771 QDLQQPFDLEKD
-783 EEMQESIDQDLQDAM
+783 QEMQESIDQDLEDAM
-798 QNEQNSQQQQSQQK
+798 QNEQNGQQPQSQQK

-824 NNMMMQMQ
+824 NQMMMQMQ
-832 MQGMQQMA
+832 MQGMEQMA
-840 EDAHLMRVLLENVVH
+840 EDAHLMRILLENVVH
-855 ASHEQEDLMTEIG
+855 ASHEQEALMTEIG
-868 SMRTDDPSLV
+868 SLRTDDPSLV
-878 EKIIHQKEVAD
+878 EKIIHQKDVAD

-919 ETQTEN
+919 ESQTEN

-934 LSQAMRHQQTAMMSM
+934 LSQAARHQQTAMMSM

-964 NSMESMGMPMACPM
+964 NSMESMGIPMQSCQSKP
-978 PKQGQGQ
+978 GNQGQ
-985 QSMQR
+985 QSMKN
-990 MQQLQQQLSEQLKQ
+990 MQQLQQQLSEQLKK

-1011 GQQMPNSMSEEFAR
+1011 GQQTPNSMSEEFAR

-1038 QMLNEMKEN
+1038 QMLNDMKEN

-1053 GLNEI
+1053 GMNEI

-1112 SQFERKIDE
+1112 SHFDRKIDE
-1121 YLYEQSLKKNQEFL
+1121 YLYEQTLKKNQEFL
-1135 RSNPI
+1135 RTNPI
-1140 EYAPYYKDKINEYY
+1140 EYAPYYKDKINDYY

>member
-1 MWLQQKSFVPKL
+1 
-13 FFYCPKATIIPSL
+13 
-26 SRKFPIFAGYSILDM
+26 M

-93 GRFVLFLFLLAGSAF
+93 GRFVLFLFLLAGSGF
-108 VLVYHFLIPLV
+108 VLVYHFLIPLF

-125 KKMSVEQASVMIGK
+125 KKMSVEQASVLIGK

-151 IQLSNQMEESNNGV
+151 IQLSNQMEVSKV
-165 GPSTGSGT
+165 GPSTGSGA
-173 SANTGSGTSTDNALL
+173 SADSALL

-265 DIETTQGKEVKFNIH
+265 EMETTQGKEVKFNIH

-300 MTKSSAND
+300 MTKGSAND

-317 NDLSFNVIGGEYTSR
+317 NDLTFNVTGGEYTSR

-346 YRCELRYPSYIHRTN
+346 YRCELHYPTYIHRTN

-366 KTRLIVPQGTSLTF
+366 KTRLIVPQGTRLVF
-380 SFTTRDTEQMSVTR
+380 SFTTRDTDQMTVSR

-402 ANNDVFAYQFV
+402 ANDDVFEYQFV
-413 AAQNTKFEVQV
+413 AAQSTKFEVQV
-424 QNTWN
+424 QNNWN
-429 QNIEPLPFS
+429 QTIEPLPFS
-438 VDVIPDAYPDIRVES
+438 IDVLPDAYPDIRVES
-453 FDEQLSDDVYF
+453 FDEQLSTDVYY

-489 NIVKTVPLDTK
+489 KIIKPVALDTK
-500 QTRSSFF
+500 QTRTSFF
-507 YQFNM
+507 YSFNM
-512 DDLGIM
+512 DSLGIM
-518 PGQNMEVYFVIWD
+518 PGQNMEVYFEVWD

-553 AALDSIADQ
+553 SALDSIADQ

-615 IQDEWNKLQE
+615 IQEEWNKLQE
-625 EQEKLE
+625 EQDKLS

-698 LLDRNLSL
+698 LLDRNLAL

-730 QKQEAENQNK
+730 QNQEADNQNK
-740 AGEENEQKSAEEA
+740 AGEENDQKSAEEA

-771 QELQQPFDMQKD
+771 QDLQQPFDMQKD
-783 EEMQESIDQDLQDAM
+783 EEMEESIDQDLQDAM
-798 QNEQNSQQQQSQQK
+798 QNEQNGQQPQSQQK
-812 KQNAG
+812 KQDAG

-824 NNMMMQMQ
+824 NQMMQQMQ

-840 EDAHLMRVLLENVVH
+840 EDAHLLRILLENVVH

-868 SMRTDDPSLV
+868 KMRTDDPSLV

-907 VQNFVFDELHTI
+907 IRNFVFDELHII
-919 ETQTEN
+919 ENQTEN

-934 LSQAMRHQQTAMMSM
+934 LSQAVRHQQTAMMSM

-964 NSMESMGMPMACPM
+964 SSMDAMGMPMSCSM
-978 PKQGQGQ
+978 PKPGQGQ
-985 QSMQR
+985 SMQN
-990 MQQLQQQLSEQLKQ
+990 MQQLQQQLSEQLKK
-1004 MQQQMEQ
+1004 MQQQMES
-1011 GQQMPNSMSEEFAR
+1011 GQQTPNTMSEEFAR

-1038 QMLNEMKEN
+1038 KMLNDMKEN
-1047 GQIGDD
+1047 GQLGDD

-1058 IKDMEKLEE
+1058 IKEMEKLEE

-1112 SQFERKIDE
+1112 SHFDRKIDE
-1121 YLYEQSLKKNQEFL
+1121 YLYEQTLKKNQEFL

>member
-1 MWLQQKSFVPKL
+1 
-13 FFYCPKATIIPSL
+13 
-26 SRKFPIFAGYSILDM
+26 M
-41 SAPNKLIEK
+41 SAPNNLIEK

-74 IVFYLLIN
+74 IVLYLLIN

-108 VLVYHFLIPLV
+108 VLVYYFLIPLI

-151 IQLSNQMEESNNGV
+151 IQLSNQAASD
-165 GPSTGSGT
+165 
-173 SANTGSGTSTDNALL
+173 ADNALL

-204 SDAVDLRGN
+204 SDAVDLRSN
-213 LKYLGIFFGSLLLL
+213 LKYLGIFFGSLLIL

-242 QRIVNYEQHF
+242 QRIVNYEQNF
-252 EKPLPYQVEIEQD
+252 EKPFPYQVEIEQD
-265 DIETTQGKEVKFNIH
+265 EIETTQGKEVKFNIR

-300 MTKSSAND
+300 MTKGSVNE
-308 FSYTFKNLF
+308 FSYTFKNLY
-317 NDLSFNVIGGEYTSR
+317 NDLTFNVVGGDYTSR

-346 YRCELRYPSYIHRTN
+346 YRCEVHYPAYIHRTN
-361 ETLDA
+361 ETLEG
-366 KTRLIVPQGTSLTF
+366 KTRLIVPQGTKLIF
-380 SFTTRDTEQMSVTR
+380 NFTTRDTEHMTVSR

-402 ANNDVFAYQFV
+402 AHDDIFEYQFV
-413 AAQNTKFEVQV
+413 AAQSTKFEVQV

-429 QNIEPLPFS
+429 NSLEPLPFA
-438 VDVIPDAYPDIRVES
+438 VDVLPDAYPDIRVES
-453 FDEQLSDDVYF
+453 FDEQLSTDVYF
-464 SGLVTDDYGFSK
+464 SGLVTDDYGFSR
-476 LTFNCIVKEPIEK
+476 LTFNCMVKESVEK
-489 NIVKTVPLDTK
+489 NIVKTVFLDLK
-500 QTRSSFF
+500 QTRTSFF

-512 DDLGIM
+512 DSLGIM
-518 PGQNMEVYFVIWD
+518 PGQNMEVYFVVWD
-531 NDGFHGPKSKRSETF
+531 NDGYHGPKSKRSETF

-553 AALDSIADQ
+553 SALDSIANE

-583 EIEKMLQD
+583 DIEKMLQD

-608 LLEKQQK
+608 LLEKQQQ

-625 EQEKLE
+625 EQDKLS
-631 DFMKEHDLGNEDL
+631 DFMKEHDIANEDL

-663 KKMMEQID
+663 KKLMEQID

-684 MMQDIKKNNQSMQE
+684 MLQDIKKNNQSMQE
-698 LLDRNLSL
+698 LLDRNLAL

-714 DLNDLANKL
+714 DLTDLANKL

-730 QKQEAENQNK
+730 QKQNADNQNK
-740 AGEENEQKSAEEA
+740 AGEEDDQKSAEEA

-771 QELQQPFDMQKD
+771 QQLQQPFDMEKD

-798 QNEQNSQQQQSQQK
+798 QNEQQNQPQQSKSK
-812 KQNAG
+812 KQQAG
-817 QKMQQMA
+817 QKMKQMSQ
-824 NNMMMQMQ
+824 NMMSMMQ
-832 MQGMQQMA
+832 MQGMEQLA
-840 EDAHLMRVLLENVVH
+840 EDAHLMRILLENVVH
-855 ASHEQEDLMTEIG
+855 ASHEQEALMTEIG
-868 SMRTDDPSLV
+868 KMRSDDPSLV
-878 EKIIHQKEVAD
+878 EKIIHQKDVAD

-919 ETQTEN
+919 ENQTEN

-934 LSQAMRHQQTAMMSM
+934 LSQAARHQQTAMMSM

-964 NSMESMGMPMACPM
+964 NSMEAMGMPMSNSK
-978 PKQGQGQ
+978 PKPGQGQ
-985 QSMQR
+985 QSMQK

-1004 MQQQMEQ
+1004 MQQQMQQ

-1025 MAAEQEMLRQGMQ
+1025 MAAEQEMLRQGVQ
-1038 QMLNEMKEN
+1038 KMLNEMKEN

-1067 ELVNKKINRQMIERS
+1067 ELVNKKINHKMIERS

-1112 SQFERKIDE
+1112 SHFDRKIDE
-1121 YLYEQSLKKNQEFL
+1121 YLYQQSLKKNQEFL
-1135 RSNPI
+1135 RTNPI
-1140 EYAPYYKDKINEYY
+1140 EYAPYYKDKINDYY

>member
-1 MWLQQKSFVPKL
+1 
-13 FFYCPKATIIPSL
+13 
-26 SRKFPIFAGYSILDM
+26 M

-151 IQLSNQMEESNNGV
+151 IQLSNQ
-165 GPSTGSGT
+165 
-173 SANTGSGTSTDNALL
+173 AAADADNALL
-188 AATIEQ
+188 AATIKQ

-213 LKYLGIFFGSLLLL
+213 LKYLGIFFGSLLIL

-265 DIETTQGKEVKFNIH
+265 DIETTQGKEVKFNIR

-300 MTKSSAND
+300 MTKGSAND

-317 NDLSFNVIGGEYTSR
+317 NDLTFNVIGGEYTSR

-346 YRCELRYPSYIHRTN
+346 YRCSYRCELRYPPYIHRTN

-366 KTRLIVPQGTSLTF
+366 KTRLIVPQGTKLTF

-402 ANNDVFAYQFV
+402 AQDDVFEYQLV
-413 AAQNTKFEVQV
+413 AGQSTKFEVQV
-424 QNTWN
+424 QNPWN
-429 QNIEPLPFS
+429 QSMDPLPFS

-453 FDEQLSDDVYF
+453 FDEQLSADVYF

-489 NIVKTVPLDTK
+489 NIVKTVPLDLK

-518 PGQNMEVYFVIWD
+518 PGQNMEVYFVVWD

-553 AALDSIADQ
+553 SALDSIADQ

-625 EQEKLE
+625 EQKNLE

-740 AGEENEQKSAEEA
+740 AGEENDQKSAEEA

-759 MMDEL
+759 MMDDL

-771 QELQQPFDMQKD
+771 QEMQQPFDMEKD

-798 QNEQNSQQQQSQQK
+798 QNEQNSQQEQSQQNK
-812 KQNAG
+812 KNAG

-824 NNMMMQMQ
+824 RNMMSMMQ

-840 EDAHLMRVLLENVVH
+840 EDAHLMRILLENVVH
-855 ASHEQEDLMTEIG
+855 ASHEQEGLMTEIG
-868 SMRTDDPSLV
+868 SMRSDDPSLV

-919 ETQTEN
+919 ENQTEN

-934 LSQAMRHQQTAMMSM
+934 LSQAVRHQQTAMMSM

-964 NSMESMGMPMACPM
+964 NSMESMGMPMSCSM
-978 PKQGQGQ
+978 PKPGQGQ
-985 QSMQR
+985 QSMQK
-990 MQQLQQQLSEQLKQ
+990 MQQLQQQLSEQLKK
-1004 MQQQMEQ
+1004 MQQQM
-1011 GQQMPNSMSEEFAR
+1011 QQMEKSGEQMSNSTSEEFAR

-1038 QMLNEMKEN
+1038 QMLKEMKEN

-1112 SQFERKIDE
+1112 SHFDRRIDE

-1135 RSNPI
+1135 RTNPI

>member
-1 MWLQQKSFVPKL
+1 MDFLYLCRL
-13 FFYCPKATIIPSL
+13 FNMA
-26 SRKFPIFAGYSILDM
+26 M

-93 GRFVLFLFLLAGSAF
+93 GRFVLFLFLLAGSTF
-108 VLVYHFLIPLV
+108 VLAYHFFIPFV

-151 IQLSNQMEESNNGV
+151 IQLSNQASDD
-165 GPSTGSGT
+165 
-173 SANTGSGTSTDNALL
+173 TDNALL

-213 LKYLGIFFGSLLLL
+213 LKYLGIFFGLLLLL

-265 DIETTQGKEVKFNIH
+265 EIETTQGKEVKFNIR

-300 MTKSSAND
+300 MAKGSAND
-308 FSYTFKNLF
+308 FSYTFKNLY
-317 NDLSFNVIGGEYTSR
+317 NNLTFNVIGGEYTSR

-346 YRCELRYPSYIHRTN
+346 YRCELHYPSYIHRTN

-366 KTRLIVPQGTSLTF
+366 KTRLIVPQGTQLTF
-380 SFTTRDTEQMSVTR
+380 SFTTRDTEQMIVSR
-394 DSLTTDLT
+394 DSLTTTLT
-402 ANNDVFAYQFV
+402 ATDDVFEYQFV
-413 AAQNTKFEVQV
+413 AAQSTKFEVQV

-429 QNIEPLPFS
+429 QTIEPLPFS
-438 VDVIPDAYPDIRVES
+438 IDVLPDAYPDIRVES
-453 FDEQLSDDVYF
+453 FDEQLSTDVYY

-489 NIVKTVPLDTK
+489 KIVKPVALDTK
-500 QTRSSFF
+500 QTRTSFF

-518 PGQNMEVYFVIWD
+518 PGQNMEVYFEVWD

-553 AALDSIADQ
+553 SALDSIANQ

-608 LLEKQQK
+608 LLEKQQQ
-615 IQDEWNKLQE
+615 IQEEWNKLQE
-625 EQEKLE
+625 EQNKLE

-698 LLDRNLSL
+698 LLDRNLAL

-730 QKQEAENQNK
+730 QKQESENQNK
-740 AGEENEQKSAEEA
+740 AGDESDQKSAEEA

-771 QELQQPFDMQKD
+771 QDLQQPFNMQKD
-783 EEMQESIDQDLQDAM
+783 EEMQESIDQDLDNAM
-798 QNEQNSQQQQSQQK
+798 QNEQSGEQQQSQQQ

-824 NNMMMQMQ
+824 NQMMMQMQ

-840 EDAHLMRVLLENVVH
+840 EDAHLLRILLENVVH

-868 SMRTDDPSLV
+868 SMRSDDPSLV
-878 EKIIHQKEVAD
+878 NKIIHQKEVAD

-907 VQNFVFDELHTI
+907 IQNFVFDELHTI
-919 ETQTEN
+919 ENQTEN
-925 AMKYLNDLK
+925 AMKHLNDLK
-934 LSQAMRHQQTAMMSM
+934 LSQAVRHQQTAMMSM

-964 NSMESMGMPMACPM
+964 NSMEAMGMPMSCSM
-978 PKQGQGQ
+978 PKPGQGQ
-985 QSMQR
+985 QSMQK

-1004 MQQQMEQ
+1004 MQQQMEKS

-1038 QMLNEMKEN
+1038 QMLNDMKEN
-1047 GQIGDD
+1047 GQLGDD

-1112 SQFERKIDE
+1112 SHFERKIDE

-1140 EYAPYYKDKINEYY
+1140 EFAPYYKDKINEYY

>member
-1 MWLQQKSFVPKL
+1 
-13 FFYCPKATIIPSL
+13 
-26 SRKFPIFAGYSILDM
+26 M

-125 KKMSVEQASVMIGK
+125 KKMSVEQASVLIGK

-151 IQLSNQMEESNNGV
+151 IQLSNQA
-165 GPSTGSGT
+165 TT
-173 SANTGSGTSTDNALL
+173 DADNALL

-194 RSARLSPIRF
+194 RSARLSPIHF

-213 LKYLGIFFGSLLLL
+213 LKYLGIFFGLLLLL

-265 DIETTQGKEVKFNIH
+265 NIETTQGQEVKFNIH

-300 MTKSSAND
+300 MTRGSAND
-308 FSYTFKNLF
+308 FNYTFKNLF
-317 NDLSFNVIGGEYTSR
+317 NDLTFNVIGGEYTSR

-346 YRCELRYPSYIHRTN
+346 YRCELRYPAYIHRSN
-361 ETLDA
+361 ETMEA
-366 KTRLIVPQGTSLTF
+366 KTRLIVPQGTQLTF
-380 SFTTRDTEQMSVTR
+380 SFTTRDTEQMTVSR

-402 ANNDVFAYQFV
+402 AQDDVFEYQFV
-413 AAQNTKFEVQV
+413 AAQSTKFEVQV
-424 QNTWN
+424 QNAWN
-429 QNIEPLPFS
+429 GDIDPLPFS
-438 VDVIPDAYPDIRVES
+438 IDVLPDAYPDIRIES
-453 FDEQLSDDVYF
+453 FDEQLSTDVYY

-476 LTFNCIVKEPIEK
+476 LTFNCLVKEPVEK
-489 NIVKTVPLDTK
+489 TIVKTVPLDLK
-500 QTRSSFF
+500 QTRTSFF
-507 YQFNM
+507 YSFNM
-512 DDLGIM
+512 DSLGIM
-518 PGQNMEVYFVIWD
+518 PGQNMEVFFVIWD

-553 AALDSIADQ
+553 SALDSIADQ
-562 QSEDIMERLQ
+562 QSEDIMDRLS
-572 EKSQEADKLQD
+572 EKSEEANKLQD
-583 EIEKMLQD
+583 DIEKMLQD

-601 DKEKMKD
+601 DKEKMKE
-608 LLEKQQK
+608 LLEKQQ
-615 IQDEWNKLQE
+615 QMQEEWNQLQQ
-625 EQEKLE
+625 EQEQLA
-631 DFMKEHDLGNEDL
+631 DFMKQHDIANEDL
-644 IKKQEQINKLF
+644 LRKQEQINKLF

-663 KKMMEQID
+663 QKLMEQID

-684 MMQDIKKNNQSMQE
+684 MMQNIKQNNQSMQD
-698 LLDRNLSL
+698 LLDRNLAL

-714 DLNDLANKL
+714 DLTDLANKL

-730 QKQEAENQNK
+730 KNQSSENQEK
-740 AGEENEQKSAEEA
+740 GGEKGDEKSAEEA

-764 DQLLEKN
+764 DELLEKN
-771 QELQQPFDMQKD
+771 KDLQEPFDMEKD
-783 EEMQESIDQDLQDAM
+783 EAMEQSIDQDLDNAM
-798 QNEQNSQQQQSQQK
+798 QNEQKDQQQKSQQN
-812 KQNAG
+812 KQRAG
-817 QKMQQMA
+817 EKMQQMA
-824 NNMMMQMQ
+824 NNMMQQM
-832 MQGMQQMA
+832 MMGGMEQMA
-840 EDAHLMRVLLENVVH
+840 EDAQLTRVLLENVVH
-855 ASHEQEDLMTEIG
+855 ASHEQEALMTEIG

-878 EKIIHQKEVAD
+878 QKIIAQKEIAD
-889 NFNMVRDSLRS
+889 NFIMVRDSLHN
-900 MAMRQPM
+900 MALRQPM
-907 VQNFVFDELHTI
+907 IQNFVFDELHTI
-919 ETQTEN
+919 ENQTEN
-925 AMKYLNDLK
+925 AMKQLNNLK
-934 LSQAMRHQQTAMMSM
+934 LAPATRHQQTAMMSM

-964 NSMESMGMPMACPM
+964 NSMSSMGMGMPMQSC
-978 PKQGQGQ
+978 KNNSGQSSK
-985 QSMQR
+985 SMKN
-990 MQQLQQQLSEQLKQ
+990 MQQLQQQLGQQLKQ
-1004 MQQQMEQ
+1004 MQQQMQ
-1011 GQQMPNSMSEEFAR
+1011 QQQSGQQMPNSMSEQFAR

-1067 ELVNKKINRQMIERS
+1067 DLVNKKINQQMIERS
-1082 QRIESRMLES
+1082 KRIESRMLES
-1092 QKAQEKREQ
+1092 QKAQEKRDQ
-1101 EEKRKSNEYKG
+1101 EEQRKSNEYKG
-1112 SQFERKIDE
+1112 PHFDRKIDE
-1121 YLYEQSLKKNQEFL
+1121 YLYEQTLKKNQEFL
-1135 RSNPI
+1135 RSNPV
-1140 EYAPYYKDKINEYY
+1140 EYAPYYKEKINDYY
-1154 LKKNTH
+1154 LKKNSH

>member
-1 MWLQQKSFVPKL
+1 M
-13 FFYCPKATIIPSL
+13 
-26 SRKFPIFAGYSILDM
+26 
-41 SAPNKLIEK
+41 IEK

-74 IVFYLLIN
+74 IVFYLLLN

-151 IQLSNQMEESNNGV
+151 IQLSNQMAAEG
-165 GPSTGSGT
+165 
-173 SANTGSGTSTDNALL
+173 DNALL

-213 LKYLGIFFGSLLLL
+213 LKYLGIFFGLLLLL
-227 IALMVFLPS
+227 ILLMVFLPS

-242 QRIVNYEQHF
+242 QRIVNYEQQF
-252 EKPLPYQVEIEQD
+252 EKPLPYQVEILQD
-265 DIETTQGKEVKFNIH
+265 NIETTQGKEVKFNIR

-300 MTKSSAND
+300 MTKGSAND

-317 NDLSFNVIGGEYTSR
+317 NDLTFNVIGGEYTSR

-337 VHPNPTLLS
+337 VRPNPTLLS
-346 YRCELRYPSYIHRTN
+346 YRCELRYPAYIHRIN
-361 ETLDA
+361 ETLEA
-366 KTRLIVPQGTSLTF
+366 KTRLIVPQGTQLTF
-380 SFTTRDTEQMSVTR
+380 SFTTRDTEQMNVSR
-394 DSLTTDLT
+394 DSLNSTLT
-402 ANNDVFAYQFV
+402 AKDDIFEYQFV
-413 AAQNTKFEVQV
+413 AAQSTKFEVQV
-424 QNTWN
+424 ENSWN
-429 QNIEPLPFS
+429 RTIEPLPFS
-438 VDVIPDAYPDIRVES
+438 VDVLPDAYPDIRVES
-453 FDEQLSDDVYF
+453 FDEQLSTDVYF

-476 LTFNCIVKEPIEK
+476 LTFNCKVKEPIEK
-489 NIVKTVPLDTK
+489 NIVKTVPLDLK

-512 DDLGIM
+512 DSLGIM
-518 PGQNMEVYFVIWD
+518 PGQNMEVYFEVWD

-553 AALDSIADQ
+553 AALDSVANQ
-562 QSEDIMERLQ
+562 QSEDIMERLS
-572 EKSQEADKLQD
+572 EKSQEANKLQD

-601 DKEKMKD
+601 DKEKMKE
-608 LLEKQQK
+608 LMEKQQQ
-615 IQDEWNKLQE
+615 IQDEWNKLQQ
-625 EQEKLE
+625 EQEKLA
-631 DFMKEHDLGNEDL
+631 DFMKENEIANEDL
-644 IKKQEQINKLF
+644 LKKQEQINKLF
-655 DEVIPEEL
+655 EEVIPEEL
-663 KKMMEQID
+663 QKMMEQID

-684 MMQDIKKNNQSMQE
+684 TMQDIKKNNQKMQE
-698 LLDRNLSL
+698 LLDRNLAL

-730 QKQEAENQNK
+730 QKQEAENQQK
-740 AGEENEQKSAEEA
+740 EAGEETDQKSAEEA

-771 QELQQPFDMQKD
+771 QELQDPFDMQKD

-798 QNEQNSQQQQSQQK
+798 QQEQNQQNGQQQQSQQK
-812 KQNAG
+812 KQDAG

-824 NNMMMQMQ
+824 QNMMMQMQ

-840 EDAHLMRVLLENVVH
+840 EDAHLVRILLENVVH
-855 ASHEQEDLMTEIG
+855 ASHEQEALMNEIG
-868 SMRTDDPSLV
+868 SIRSDDPSLV

-900 MAMRQPM
+900 MAKRQPM
-907 VQNFVFDELHTI
+907 IQNFIFEELHTI
-919 ETQTEN
+919 ENQTGN
-925 AMKYLNDLK
+925 AMKQLNDLK
-934 LSQAMRHQQTAMMSM
+934 LSQATRHQQTAMMSM

-964 NSMESMGMPMACPM
+964 NSMESMGMPMQSCQSKPG
-978 PKQGQGQ
+978 KQGQ
-985 QSMQR
+985 QSMKN
-990 MQQLQQQLSEQLKQ
+990 MQQMQQQLSEQLKQ
-1004 MQQQMEQ
+1004 MQQKMEQ
-1011 GQQMPNSMSEEFAR
+1011 GQQTPNSMSEEFAR

-1038 QMLNEMKEN
+1038 QMLNNMKEN
-1047 GQIGDD
+1047 GQVGDD

-1067 ELVNKKINRQMIERS
+1067 ELVNKKINKKMVERS

-1101 EEKRKSNEYKG
+1101 EEKRKSNEFKG
-1112 SQFERKIDE
+1112 TQFDRRIDE
-1121 YLYEQSLKKNQEFL
+1121 ILYKESLKKNQEFL

-1140 EYAPYYKDKINEYY
+1140 EFAPYYRDKINEYY
-1154 LKKNTH
+1154 LRKNTQ

>member
-1 MWLQQKSFVPKL
+1 MDFLYLCRL
-13 FFYCPKATIIPSL
+13 FNMAMF
-26 SRKFPIFAGYSILDM
+26 
-41 SAPNKLIEK
+41 APNKLIEK

-93 GRFVLFLFLLAGSAF
+93 GRFVLFLFLLAGSGF

-125 KKMSVEQASVMIGK
+125 KKMSVEQASVLIGK

-151 IQLSNQMEESNNGV
+151 IQLSHQMEAYKGNV

-173 SANTGSGTSTDNALL
+173 LTSTGSGTSEDNALL

-204 SDAVDLRGN
+204 SDAVDLRSN
-213 LKYLGIFFGSLLLL
+213 LKYLGIFFGSLLIL

-236 FAVQPT
+236 FAVHPT

-265 DIETTQGKEVKFNIH
+265 EIETTQGKEVKFNIR

-300 MTKSSAND
+300 MTKGSAND

-317 NDLSFNVIGGEYTSR
+317 NDLTFNVIGGEYTSR

-346 YRCELRYPSYIHRTN
+346 YRCELNYPSYIHRTN

-366 KTRLIVPQGTSLTF
+366 KTRLIVPQGTKLTF
-380 SFTTRDTEQMSVTR
+380 SFTTRDTEHISVTR

-402 ANNDVFAYQFV
+402 ATDDNFEYQFV
-413 AAQNTKFEVQV
+413 AAQSTKFEVQV
-424 QNTWN
+424 QNAWN
-429 QNIEPLPFS
+429 NSIEPLPFS
-438 VDVIPDAYPDIRVES
+438 IDVLPDAYPDIRVES
-453 FDEQLSDDVYF
+453 FDEQLSTDVYY

-476 LTFNCIVKEPIEK
+476 LTFNCIVKEPVEK
-489 NIVKTVPLDTK
+489 KIVKPVALDLK
-500 QTRSSFF
+500 QTRTSFF
-507 YQFNM
+507 YSFNM
-512 DDLGIM
+512 DSLGIM
-518 PGQNMEVYFVIWD
+518 PGQNMEVYFEVWD

-553 AALDSIADQ
+553 NALDSIADQ

-625 EQEKLE
+625 EQKNLE

-684 MMQDIKKNNQSMQE
+684 MIQDIKKNNQSMQE
-698 LLDRNLSL
+698 LLDRNLAL

-730 QKQEAENQNK
+730 KNQEAENQNK
-740 AGEENEQKSAEEA
+740 AGEESDQKSAEEA

-759 MMDEL
+759 MMEEL
-764 DQLLEKN
+764 DKLLEKN
-771 QELQQPFDMQKD
+771 QDLQQPFDMQKD

-824 NNMMMQMQ
+824 NQMMMQMQ

-840 EDAHLMRVLLENVVH
+840 EDAHLLRILLENVVH
-855 ASHEQEDLMTEIG
+855 ASHEQENLMIEIG
-868 SMRTDDPSLV
+868 KMRSDDPSLV

-889 NFNMVRDSLRS
+889 NFIMVRDSLRS
-900 MAMRQPM
+900 MALRQPSI
-907 VQNFVFDELHTI
+907 QNFVFDELHTI
-919 ETQTEN
+919 ENQTEN

-934 LSQAMRHQQTAMMSM
+934 LSQAVRHQQTAMMSM

-964 NSMESMGMPMACPM
+964 NSMDAMGMPMSCPM
-978 PKQGQGQ
+978 PKPGQGQ
-985 QSMQR
+985 SMQK
-990 MQQLQQQLSEQLKQ
+990 MQQLQQQLSEQLQK
-1004 MQQQMEQ
+1004 MQQQMES
-1011 GQQMPNSMSEEFAR
+1011 GQQTPNSMSEEFAR

-1038 QMLNEMKEN
+1038 QMLNDMKEN

-1101 EEKRKSNEYKG
+1101 EEKRRSNEYKG
-1112 SQFERKIDE
+1112 SHFDRRIDE

-1140 EYAPYYKDKINEYY
+1140 EYAPFYKDKINEYY

>member
-1 MWLQQKSFVPKL
+1 
-13 FFYCPKATIIPSL
+13 
-26 SRKFPIFAGYSILDM
+26 
-41 SAPNKLIEK
+41 LIEK

-93 GRFVLFLFLLAGSAF
+93 GRFVLFLFLLAGSGF
-108 VLVYHFLIPLV
+108 VLVYHFLIPLF

-125 KKMSVEQASVMIGK
+125 KKMSVEQASVLIGR

-151 IQLSNQMEESNNGV
+151 IQLSNQMEASKV

-173 SANTGSGTSTDNALL
+173 SADNDLL

-265 DIETTQGKEVKFNIH
+265 NIETTQGKEVKFNIH

-286 PDAFYVKSELGQQL
+286 PDAFYVKSDLGQQL
-300 MTKSSAND
+300 MTKGSAND

-317 NDLSFNVIGGEYTSR
+317 NDLTFNVIGGEYTSR

-361 ETLDA
+361 EILDA
-366 KTRLIVPQGTSLTF
+366 KTRLIVPQGTKLIFNF
-380 SFTTRDTEQMSVTR
+380 STRDTEQMTVTR
-394 DSLTTDLT
+394 DSLMTDLT
-402 ANNDVFAYQFV
+402 ANDDVFEYQLV
-413 AAQNTKFEVQV
+413 AAQSTKFEVQV
-424 QNTWN
+424 QNAWN
-429 QNIEPLPFS
+429 QTIEPLPFS
-438 VDVIPDAYPDIRVES
+438 IDVLPDAYPDIRVES
-453 FDEQLSDDVYF
+453 FDEQLSTDVYY

-489 NIVKTVPLDTK
+489 KIVKPVALDTK
-500 QTRSSFF
+500 QTRTSFF

-518 PGQNMEVYFVIWD
+518 PGQNMEVYFEVWD

-553 AALDSIADQ
+553 SALDSIADQ

-608 LLEKQQK
+608 LLEKQQQ

-625 EQEKLE
+625 EQEKLS
-631 DFMKEHDLGNEDL
+631 DFMKEHDIANEDL

-730 QKQEAENQNK
+730 QKQESENQNK
-740 AGEENEQKSAEEA
+740 TGEESEQKSAEEA

-759 MMDEL
+759 MMDKL

-771 QELQQPFDMQKD
+771 QDLQQPFDMQKD
-783 EEMQESIDQDLQDAM
+783 EEMQESIDQDLDNAM
-798 QNEQNSQQQQSQQK
+798 QNEQSGEQQQSQQQ

-824 NNMMMQMQ
+824 NQMMQQMQ

-840 EDAHLMRVLLENVVH
+840 EDAHLLRILLENVVH

-868 SMRTDDPSLV
+868 TLRSDDPSLV
-878 EKIIHQKEVAD
+878 EKIIHQKDVAD

-907 VQNFVFDELHTI
+907 IQNFVFDELHII
-919 ETQTEN
+919 ENQTEN

-934 LSQAMRHQQTAMMSM
+934 LSQAVRHQQTAMMSM

-964 NSMESMGMPMACPM
+964 NSMDAMGMPMSCSM
-978 PKQGQGQ
+978 PKPGQGQ
-985 QSMQR
+985 QSLQK

-1004 MQQQMEQ
+1004 MQQQMEKS

-1038 QMLNEMKEN
+1038 QMLNDMKEN

-1112 SQFERKIDE
+1112 SHFDRKIDE

>member
-1 MWLQQKSFVPKL
+1 
-13 FFYCPKATIIPSL
+13 
-26 SRKFPIFAGYSILDM
+26 M
-41 SAPNKLIEK
+41 STTNKLIEK

-151 IQLSNQMEESNNGV
+151 IQLSNQAASD
-165 GPSTGSGT
+165 
-173 SANTGSGTSTDNALL
+173 ADNALL

-213 LKYLGIFFGSLLLL
+213 LKYLGIFFGSLLIL

-242 QRIVNYEQHF
+242 QRIVNYEQHY
-252 EKPLPYQVEIEQD
+252 EKPLPYQVEIEKD
-265 DIETTQGKEVKFNIH
+265 DIETTQGKEVKFNIR

-300 MTKSSAND
+300 MSKGSAND

-317 NDLSFNVIGGEYTSR
+317 NDLTFNVIGGEYTSR

-346 YRCELRYPSYIHRTN
+346 YCCELRYPPYIHRTN

-366 KTRLIVPQGTSLTF
+366 KTRLIVPQGTNLTF

-394 DSLTTDLT
+394 DSLITDLT

-429 QNIEPLPFS
+429 NSIEPLPFS

-453 FDEQLSDDVYF
+453 FDEQMSTDVYF
-464 SGLVTDDYGFSK
+464 SGLVTDDYGFSR

-489 NIVKTVPLDTK
+489 SIVKTVPFDLK
-500 QTRSSFF
+500 QTRTSFF

-512 DDLGIM
+512 DSLGIM

-553 AALDSIADQ
+553 SALDSIANE

-601 DKEKMKD
+601 DREKMKD
-608 LLEKQQK
+608 LLEKQQQ
-615 IQDEWNKLQE
+615 IQDEWNKLQQ

-663 KKMMEQID
+663 RKMMEQID

-684 MMQDIKKNNQSMQE
+684 LMQDIKKNNQSMQE

-730 QKQEAENQNK
+730 QNQDAENQNK
-740 AGEENEQKSAEEA
+740 TGEENDQKSAEEA

-759 MMDEL
+759 MMEEL
-764 DQLLEKN
+764 DKLLEKN

-798 QNEQNSQQQQSQQK
+798 QNEENNQQQQSQSK
-812 KQNAG
+812 KQQAG
-817 QKMQQMA
+817 QKMQKMSQ
-824 NNMMMQMQ
+824 NMMSMMQ

-840 EDAHLMRVLLENVVH
+840 EDAHLMRILLENVVH
-855 ASHEQEDLMTEIG
+855 ASHEQEALMSDIG
-868 SMRTDDPSLV
+868 KMRSDDPSLV
-878 EKIIHQKEVAD
+878 EKIIHQKDVAD
-889 NFNMVRDSLRS
+889 NFNMVRDSLHS
-900 MAMRQPM
+900 MALRQPI

-919 ETQTEN
+919 ENQTEN

-934 LSQAMRHQQTAMMSM
+934 LSQAVRHQQTAMMSM

-964 NSMESMGMPMACPM
+964 NSMESMGMPMQSCQSKP
-978 PKQGQGQ
+978 GQGQ
-985 QSMQR
+985 QSMQK
-990 MQQLQQQLSEQLKQ
+990 MQQLQQQMSEQLKQ
-1004 MQQQMEQ
+1004 MQEQMEKM
-1011 GQQMPNSMSEEFAR
+1011 GQQIPNSMSEEFAR

-1047 GQIGDD
+1047 GQVGDD

-1067 ELVNKKINRQMIERS
+1067 ELVNKKINHKMIERS

-1112 SQFERKIDE
+1112 SHFDRKIDE
-1121 YLYEQSLKKNQEFL
+1121 YLYQQSLKKNQEFL
-1135 RSNPI
+1135 RTNPI
-1140 EYAPYYKDKINEYY
+1140 EYAPYYKDKINDYY
-1154 LKKNTH
+1154 LKKNSH

>member
-1 MWLQQKSFVPKL
+1 
-13 FFYCPKATIIPSL
+13 
-26 SRKFPIFAGYSILDM
+26 M
-41 SAPNKLIEK
+41 SAPNGLIGK

-93 GRFVLFLFLLAGSAF
+93 GRFVLFLFLLAGSTF
-108 VLVYHFLIPLV
+108 VLVYYFLIPFV

-125 KKMSVEQASVMIGK
+125 KKMSVEQASVLIGK

-151 IQLSNQMEESNNGV
+151 IQLSNQMDSD
-165 GPSTGSGT
+165 
-173 SANTGSGTSTDNALL
+173 ADNALL

-204 SDAVDLRGN
+204 TDAVDLRGN
-213 LKYLGIFFGSLLLL
+213 LKYLGIFFGLLLLL
-227 IALMVFLPS
+227 ILLMVFLPS

-242 QRIVNYEQHF
+242 QRIVNYEQNY

-265 DIETTQGKEVKFNIH
+265 EIETTQGKEVKFNIH
-280 VTGDRI
+280 VTGGRI

-300 MTKSSAND
+300 MTKTSVND
-308 FSYTFKNLF
+308 FSYTFKNLY
-317 NDLSFNVIGGEYTSR
+317 NDLTFNVVGGEYTSR
-332 PLHIT
+332 PIHIM

-346 YRCELRYPSYIHRTN
+346 YRCEVHYPAYIHRSN
-361 ETLDA
+361 EILEG
-366 KTRLIVPQGTSLTF
+366 KTRLIVPQGTRLTF
-380 SFTTRDTEQMSVTR
+380 SFVTRDTEKMQILA
-394 DSLTTDLT
+394 DSTVLDLT
-402 ANNDVFAYQFV
+402 KADDIFEYQFV
-413 AAQNTKFEVQV
+413 ASTSTKFEAFV
-424 QNTWN
+424 QNDWN
-429 QNIEPLPFS
+429 NTIEPLPYS
-438 VDVIPDAYPDIRVES
+438 IDVLPDAYPDIRVES
-453 FDEQLSDDVYF
+453 FDEELSTDVYF
-464 SGLVTDDYGFSK
+464 SGLVTDDYGFTK
-476 LTFNCIVKEPIEK
+476 LTFNCKVKEPIEK
-489 NIVKTVPLDTK
+489 NIVKAVPLELK
-500 QTRSSFF
+500 QTRTSFF

-512 DDLGIM
+512 DSLGIM
-518 PGQNMEVYFVIWD
+518 PGQNMEVYFEVWD

-553 AALDSIADQ
+553 AALDSIADNT
-562 QSEDIMERLQ
+562 SEDIMERLEQ
-572 EKSQEADKLQD
+572 KSQEADKLQD

-591 LIQKKDLDWS
+591 LLQKKDLDWS
-601 DKEKMKD
+601 DKEKMKN
-608 LLEKQQK
+608 LLEKQQE
-615 IQDEWNKLQE
+615 IQDEWNKLQQ

-631 DFMKEHDLGNEDL
+631 NFMKEHDLGNEDL
-644 IKKQEQINKLF
+644 LKKQEQINKLF
-655 DEVIPEEL
+655 DEVIPEEMR
-663 KKMMEQID
+663 KMMEQID

-684 MMQDIKKNNQSMQE
+684 MMQDIKKNNQSMQDS
-698 LLDRNLSL
+698 LDRNLAL

-714 DLNDLANKL
+714 DLTDLANKL

-730 QKQEAENQNK
+730 QQQNAENQNK
-740 AGEENEQKSAEEA
+740 EAGEESDQKSAEEA

-771 QELQQPFDMQKD
+771 QDLQQPFDMEKD
-783 EEMQESIDQDLQDAM
+783 EELEESIEQDLDNAM
-798 QNEQNSQQQQSQQK
+798 QNEQSGQQQPSQQQ

-817 QKMQQMA
+817 KKMQQMA
-824 NNMMMQMQ
+824 QNMMMQMQ
-832 MQGMQQMA
+832 MEGMQQLA
-840 EDAHLMRVLLENVVH
+840 EDAHLMRILLENVVH
-855 ASHEQEDLMTEIG
+855 ASHEQEALLTEIG
-868 SMRTDDPSLV
+868 TLRTDDPSLV
-878 EKIIHQKEVAD
+878 DKIVCQKEIAD

-900 MAMRQPM
+900 MAMRQPA
-907 VQNFVFDELHTI
+907 VQNFVFEELYSI
-919 ETQTEN
+919 DNQTEN
-925 AMKYLNDLK
+925 AMKQLNNLK
-934 LSQAMRHQQTAMMSM
+934 LSQAVRHQQTAMMSM
-949 NNLALMLAESLENME
+949 NNLALMLAESLESME
-964 NSMESMGMPMACPM
+964 NSMESMGMPMSCSM
-978 PKQGQGQ
+978 PKPGQGQ
-985 QSMQR
+985 QSLQK

-1004 MQQQMEQ
+1004 MQQQMEKQ
-1011 GQQMPNSMSEEFAR
+1011 GQQQQNSMSEQFAR

-1038 QMLNEMKEN
+1038 QLLNEMKEN

-1101 EEKRKSNEYKG
+1101 EEKRKSNEFKG
-1112 SQFERKIDE
+1112 SHFDHKINE
-1121 YLYEQSLKKNQEFL
+1121 YLYEQTLKKNQEFL
-1135 RSNPI
+1135 RTNPI

-1154 LKKNTH
+1154 LKKNTQ

>member
-1 MWLQQKSFVPKL
+1 
-13 FFYCPKATIIPSL
+13 
-26 SRKFPIFAGYSILDM
+26 M
-41 SAPNKLIEK
+41 STPNKLIEK

-93 GRFVLFLFLLAGSAF
+93 GRFVLFLFLLAGSGL

-151 IQLSNQMEESNNGV
+151 IQLSNQMEAYNSKV

-173 SANTGSGTSTDNALL
+173 LIDNALL
-188 AATIEQ
+188 EATIEQ

-213 LKYLGIFFGSLLLL
+213 LKYLGIFFGLLLVL

-265 DIETTQGKEVKFNIH
+265 DIETTQGQEVKFSIS

-300 MTKSSAND
+300 MTRGSAND

-317 NDLSFNVIGGEYTSR
+317 NDLTFNVIGGEYTSR

-361 ETLDA
+361 ETMEA
-366 KTRLIVPQGTSLTF
+366 KTRLIVPQGTNLTF
-380 SFTTRDTEQMSVTR
+380 SFTTRDTEQMTVTR
-394 DSLTTDLT
+394 DSLITDLE
-402 ANNDVFAYQFV
+402 AKDDVFAYQFV

-429 QNIEPLPFS
+429 QSIDPLSFS
-438 VDVIPDAYPDIRVES
+438 VDVLPDAYPDIRMES
-453 FDEQLSDDVYF
+453 FDEQLSTDVYF
-464 SGLVTDDYGFSK
+464 SGLVTDDYGFSR
-476 LTFNCIVKEPIEK
+476 LTFNCIVKEPVEK
-489 NIVKTVPLDTK
+489 KIVKSVPLDLK
-500 QTRSSFF
+500 QTRTSFF
-507 YQFNM
+507 YSFNM
-512 DDLGIM
+512 DSLGIM
-518 PGQNMEVYFVIWD
+518 PGQNMEVYFEVWD

-553 AALDSIADQ
+553 SALDSIANQ
-562 QSEDIMERLQ
+562 QSEDIMERLA
-572 EKSQEADKLQD
+572 EKSQEADKLQN

-608 LLEKQQK
+608 LLERQQ
-615 IQDEWNKLQE
+615 QMQEEWNKLQD
-625 EQEKLE
+625 EQQKLE
-631 DFMKEHDLGNEDL
+631 NFMKEHDLGNEDL

-655 DEVIPEEL
+655 DEVIPKEL
-663 KKMMEQID
+663 QKLMEQID

-698 LLDRNLSL
+698 LLDRNLAL

-714 DLNDLANKL
+714 DLTDLANKL
-723 DKLGEEL
+723 DQLGEEL
-730 QKQEAENQNK
+730 KKQNAENQDK
-740 AGEENEQKSAEEA
+740 IGEKGDQKSAEEA

-759 MMDEL
+759 MMDKL
-764 DQLLEKN
+764 DELLEKN
-771 QELQQPFDMQKD
+771 KDLQEPFDMEKD
-783 EEMQESIDQDLQDAM
+783 KAMEESIDQDLDNAM
-798 QNEQNSQQQQSQQK
+798 QNEQNNQQQQSQQN

-817 QKMQQMA
+817 NKMQQMA
-824 NNMMMQMQ
+824 NQMMSQMQ
-832 MQGMQQMA
+832 MAGMEQMA
-840 EDAHLMRVLLENVVH
+840 EDAHLTRILLENVVH
-855 ASHEQEDLMTEIG
+855 ASHEQESLMNEIG
-868 SMRTDDPSLV
+868 SMRSDDPSLV
-878 EKIIHQKEVAD
+878 QKIIEQKEVAD
-889 NFNMVRDSLRS
+889 NFIMVRDSLHNL
-900 MAMRQPM
+900 AMRQPM
-907 VQNFVFDELHTI
+907 IQNFIFDELHTI
-919 ETQTEN
+919 ENQTEN
-925 AMKYLNDLK
+925 AMKQLNNLK
-934 LSQAMRHQQTAMMSM
+934 LSQATRHQQTAMMSM

-964 NSMESMGMPMACPM
+964 NSLSSMGMGMPMQSCKNNP
-978 PKQGQGQ
+978 GQSSK
-985 QSMQR
+985 SMKN
-990 MQQLQQQLSEQLKQ
+990 MQQLQQQLGQQLKQ
-1004 MQQQMEQ
+1004 MQQQMQ
-1011 GQQMPNSMSEEFAR
+1011 QSGQQMPSSMSEQFAR

-1067 ELVNKKINRQMIERS
+1067 DLVNKKINQQMIERS
-1082 QRIESRMLES
+1082 KRIESRMLES
-1092 QKAQEKREQ
+1092 EKAQQKREQ

-1112 SQFERKIDE
+1112 SHFDRKIDE
-1121 YLYEQSLKKNQEFL
+1121 QLYEQTLKKNQEFL
-1135 RSNPI
+1135 RTNPI
-1140 EYAPYYKDKINEYY
+1140 EYAPYYKEKINEYY

>member
-1 MWLQQKSFVPKL
+1 M
-13 FFYCPKATIIPSL
+13 
-26 SRKFPIFAGYSILDM
+26 DM

-125 KKMSVEQASVMIGK
+125 KKMSVEQASVMIGR

-151 IQLSNQMEESNNGV
+151 IQLSNQMAAEG
-165 GPSTGSGT
+165 
-173 SANTGSGTSTDNALL
+173 DNALL

-213 LKYLGIFFGSLLLL
+213 LKYLGIFFGLLLLL
-227 IALMVFLPS
+227 ILLMVFLPS

-242 QRIVNYEQHF
+242 QRIVNYEQQF
-252 EKPLPYQVEIEQD
+252 EKPLPYQVEILQD
-265 DIETTQGKEVKFNIH
+265 NIETTQGKEVKFNIR

-300 MTKSSAND
+300 MTKGSAND

-317 NDLSFNVIGGEYTSR
+317 NDLTFNVIGGEYTSR

-337 VHPNPTLLS
+337 VRPNPTLLS
-346 YRCELRYPSYIHRTN
+346 YRCELRYPAYIHRTN
-361 ETLDA
+361 ETLEA
-366 KTRLIVPQGTSLTF
+366 KTRLIVPQGTQLTF
-380 SFTTRDTEQMSVTR
+380 SFTTRDTEQMTVSR
-394 DSLTTDLT
+394 DTLNSTLT
-402 ANNDVFAYQFV
+402 AKDDVFEYQFV
-413 AAQNTKFEVQV
+413 AAQSTKFEVQV
-424 QNTWN
+424 ENSWN
-429 QNIEPLPFS
+429 RTIEPLPFS
-438 VDVIPDAYPDIRVES
+438 VDVLPDAYPDIRVES
-453 FDEQLSDDVYF
+453 FDEQLSTDVYF

-476 LTFNCIVKEPIEK
+476 LTFNCKVKEPIEK
-489 NIVKTVPLDTK
+489 NIVKTVPLDLK

-512 DDLGIM
+512 DSLGIM
-518 PGQNMEVYFVIWD
+518 PGQNMEVYFEVWD

-553 AALDSIADQ
+553 AALDSVANQ
-562 QSEDIMERLQ
+562 QSEDIMERLS
-572 EKSQEADKLQD
+572 EKSQEANKLQD

-601 DKEKMKD
+601 DKEKMKE
-608 LLEKQQK
+608 LMEKQQQ
-615 IQDEWNKLQE
+615 IQDEWNKLQQ
-625 EQEKLE
+625 EQEKLA
-631 DFMKEHDLGNEDL
+631 DFMKENEIANEDL
-644 IKKQEQINKLF
+644 LKKQEQINKLF
-655 DEVIPEEL
+655 EEVIPEEL
-663 KKMMEQID
+663 QKMMEQID

-684 MMQDIKKNNQSMQE
+684 TMQDIKKNNQKMQE
-698 LLDRNLSL
+698 LLDRNLAL

-730 QKQEAENQNK
+730 QKQEAENQQK
-740 AGEENEQKSAEEA
+740 EAGEEGDQKSAEEA

-759 MMDEL
+759 MMEEL

-771 QELQQPFDMQKD
+771 QELQDPFDMQKD

-798 QNEQNSQQQQSQQK
+798 QQEQNQQNGQQQQNSQQK
-812 KQNAG
+812 KQDAG

-824 NNMMMQMQ
+824 QNMMMQMQ

-840 EDAHLMRVLLENVVH
+840 EDAHLVRILLENVVH
-855 ASHEQEDLMTEIG
+855 ASHEQEALMNEIG
-868 SMRTDDPSLV
+868 SIRSDDPSLA

-900 MAMRQPM
+900 MAKRQPM
-907 VQNFVFDELHTI
+907 IQNFIFDELHTI
-919 ETQTEN
+919 ENQTEN
-925 AMKYLNDLK
+925 AMKQLNDLK
-934 LSQAMRHQQTAMMSM
+934 LSQAFRHQQTAMMSM

-964 NSMESMGMPMACPM
+964 NSMESMGMPMQSCQSKPG
-978 PKQGQGQ
+978 KQGQ
-985 QSMQR
+985 QSMKN
-990 MQQLQQQLSEQLKQ
+990 MQQMQQQLSEQLKQ
-1004 MQQQMEQ
+1004 MQQKMEQ
-1011 GQQMPNSMSEEFAR
+1011 GQQTPNSMSEEFAR

-1038 QMLNEMKEN
+1038 QMLNDMKEN
-1047 GQIGDD
+1047 GQMGDD

-1067 ELVNKKINRQMIERS
+1067 ELVNKKINKKMIERS

-1101 EEKRKSNEYKG
+1101 EEKRKSNEFKG
-1112 SQFERKIDE
+1112 SHFDRQIDE
-1121 YLYEQSLKKNQEFL
+1121 ILYKETLKKNQEFL

-1140 EYAPYYKDKINEYY
+1140 EFAPYYRDKINEYY
-1154 LKKNTH
+1154 LRKNMQ

>member
-1 MWLQQKSFVPKL
+1 M
-13 FFYCPKATIIPSL
+13 
-26 SRKFPIFAGYSILDM
+26 DM

-151 IQLSNQMEESNNGV
+151 IQLSNQMAAEG
-165 GPSTGSGT
+165 
-173 SANTGSGTSTDNALL
+173 DNALL

-213 LKYLGIFFGSLLLL
+213 LKYLGIFFGLLLLL
-227 IALMVFLPS
+227 ILLMVFLPS

-242 QRIVNYEQHF
+242 QRIVNYEQQF
-252 EKPLPYQVEIEQD
+252 EKPLPYQVEILQD
-265 DIETTQGKEVKFNIH
+265 NIETTQGKEVKFNIR

-300 MTKSSAND
+300 MTKGSAND

-317 NDLSFNVIGGEYTSR
+317 NDLTFNVIGGEYTSR

-337 VHPNPTLLS
+337 VRPNPTLLS
-346 YRCELRYPSYIHRTN
+346 YRCELRYPAYIHRTN
-361 ETLDA
+361 ETLEA
-366 KTRLIVPQGTSLTF
+366 KTRLIVPQGTQLTF
-380 SFTTRDTEQMSVTR
+380 SFTTRDTEQMNVSR
-394 DSLTTDLT
+394 DSLNSTLT
-402 ANNDVFAYQFV
+402 AKDDVFEYQFV
-413 AAQNTKFEVQV
+413 AAQSTKFEVQV
-424 QNTWN
+424 ENSWN
-429 QNIEPLPFS
+429 RTIEPLHFS
-438 VDVIPDAYPDIRVES
+438 VDVLPDAYPDIRVES
-453 FDEQLSDDVYF
+453 FDEQLSTDVYF

-476 LTFNCIVKEPIEK
+476 LTFNCKVKEPIEK
-489 NIVKTVPLDTK
+489 NIVKTVPLDLK

-512 DDLGIM
+512 DSLGIM
-518 PGQNMEVYFVIWD
+518 PGQNMEVYFEVWD

-553 AALDSIADQ
+553 AALDSVANQ

-572 EKSQEADKLQD
+572 EKSQEANKLQD

-601 DKEKMKD
+601 DKEKMKE
-608 LLEKQQK
+608 LMEKQQQ
-615 IQDEWNKLQE
+615 IQDEWNKLQQ
-625 EQEKLE
+625 EQEKLA
-631 DFMKEHDLGNEDL
+631 DFMKENEIANEDL
-644 IKKQEQINKLF
+644 LKKQEQINKLF

-663 KKMMEQID
+663 QKMMEQID

-684 MMQDIKKNNQSMQE
+684 TMQDIKKNNQKMQE
-698 LLDRNLSL
+698 LLDRNLAL

-730 QKQEAENQNK
+730 QKQEAENQQK
-740 AGEENEQKSAEEA
+740 EAGEETDQKSAEEA

-764 DQLLEKN
+764 DELLEKN
-771 QELQQPFDMQKD
+771 QELQDPFDMQKD

-798 QNEQNSQQQQSQQK
+798 QQEQNQQNGQQQQSQQK
-812 KQNAG
+812 KQDAG

-824 NNMMMQMQ
+824 QNMMMQMQ

-840 EDAHLMRVLLENVVH
+840 EDAHLVRILLENVVH
-855 ASHEQEDLMTEIG
+855 ASHEQEALMNEIG
-868 SMRTDDPSLV
+868 SIRSDDPSLV

-900 MAMRQPM
+900 MAKRQPM
-907 VQNFVFDELHTI
+907 IQNFIFEELHTI
-919 ETQTEN
+919 ENQTEN
-925 AMKYLNDLK
+925 AMKQLNDLK
-934 LSQAMRHQQTAMMSM
+934 LSQAFRHQQTAMMSM

-964 NSMESMGMPMACPM
+964 NSMESMGMPMQSCQSKPG
-978 PKQGQGQ
+978 KQGQ
-985 QSMQR
+985 QSMKN
-990 MQQLQQQLSEQLKQ
+990 MQQMQQQLSEQLKQ
-1004 MQQQMEQ
+1004 MQQKMEQ
-1011 GQQMPNSMSEEFAR
+1011 GQQTPNSMSEEFAR

-1038 QMLNEMKEN
+1038 QMLNDMKEN
-1047 GQIGDD
+1047 GQVGDD

-1067 ELVNKKINRQMIERS
+1067 ELVNKKINKKMVERS

-1101 EEKRKSNEYKG
+1101 EEKRKSNEFKG
-1112 SQFERKIDE
+1112 TQFDRRIDE
-1121 YLYEQSLKKNQEFL
+1121 ILYKESLKKNQEFL

-1140 EYAPYYKDKINEYY
+1140 EFAPYYRDKINEYY
-1154 LKKNTH
+1154 LRKNTQ

>member
-1 MWLQQKSFVPKL
+1 
-13 FFYCPKATIIPSL
+13 
-26 SRKFPIFAGYSILDM
+26 M
-41 SAPNKLIEK
+41 SAPNALIGK

-93 GRFVLFLFLLAGSAF
+93 GRFVLFLFLLAGSGF

-125 KKMSVEQASVMIGK
+125 KKMSVEQASVLIGR

-151 IQLSNQMEESNNGV
+151 IQLSNQMDEN
-165 GPSTGSGT
+165 
-173 SANTGSGTSTDNALL
+173 ADNALL

-194 RSARLSPIRF
+194 RSARLSPIHF

-213 LKYLGIFFGSLLLL
+213 LKWLGAFFGLLMLL
-227 IALMVFLPS
+227 ILLMVFLPS

-242 QRIVNYEQHF
+242 QRIVNYEQAY

-265 DIETTQGKEVKFNIH
+265 EIETTQGQEVKFNIH
-280 VTGDRI
+280 VTGDHI

-300 MTKSSAND
+300 MTKASVND

-317 NDLSFNVIGGEYTSR
+317 NDLTFNVMGGEYTSR

-346 YRCELRYPSYIHRTN
+346 YRCEVRYPTYIHRSN
-361 ETLDA
+361 ETLEG
-366 KTRLIVPQGTSLTF
+366 KTRFIVPQGTNLTF
-380 SFTTRDTEQMSVTR
+380 SFITRDTEKVSVTC
-394 DSLTTDLT
+394 DSLTINLE
-402 ANNDVFAYQFV
+402 AKNDIFDYSFV
-413 AAQNTKFEVQV
+413 AAQSTKFEVQV
-424 QNTWN
+424 ENAWN
-429 QNIEPLPFS
+429 KTLDPLPFS
-438 VDVIPDAYPDIRVES
+438 VDVLPDAYPDIRVES
-453 FDEQLSDDVYF
+453 FDEQLSTDVYY
-464 SGLVTDDYGFSK
+464 SGLVTDDYGFTH
-476 LTFNCIVKEPIEK
+476 LTFNYKVKEPIEK
-489 NIVKTVPLDTK
+489 NIVKTVPLDLK
-500 QTRSSFF
+500 QTRTSFF
-507 YQFNM
+507 YSFNM
-512 DDLGIM
+512 DSLGIM
-518 PGQNMEVYFVIWD
+518 PGQNMEVYFEVWD

-553 AALDSIADQ
+553 AALDSVANQ
-562 QSEDIMERLQ
+562 QSEDIMERLEQ
-572 EKSQEADKLQD
+572 KSQEADKLQD

-591 LIQKKDLDWS
+591 LLQKKDLDWS
-601 DKEKMKD
+601 DKEKMKN
-608 LLEKQQK
+608 LMEKQQE
-615 IQDEWNKLQE
+615 IQDEWNKLQQ
-625 EQEKLE
+625 EQEKLS

-655 DEVIPEEL
+655 DEVIPEEMR
-663 KKMMEQID
+663 KMMEQID

-698 LLDRNLSL
+698 LLDRNLAL

-714 DLNDLANKL
+714 DLTDLANKL

-730 QKQEAENQNK
+730 QKQDTENQNK
-740 AGEENEQKSAEEA
+740 AGEESDQKSAEEA

-771 QELQQPFDMQKD
+771 KDLQQPFNMEKD
-783 EEMQESIDQDLQDAM
+783 EEMEESINQDLDDAM
-798 QNEQNSQQQQSQQK
+798 QQEQSGKQQKSQNK

-824 NNMMMQMQ
+824 QNMMSMMQME
-832 MQGMQQMA
+832 GMQQMA
-840 EDAHLMRVLLENVVH
+840 EDAHLMRILLENVVH
-855 ASHEQEDLMTEIG
+855 ASHQQEDLMTEIG
-868 SMRTDDPSLV
+868 GLRTDDPSLAQ
-878 EKIIHQKEVAD
+878 KIVHQKEIAD

-900 MAMRQPM
+900 MAMRQPA

-919 ETQTEN
+919 ENQTSN

-934 LSQAMRHQQTAMMSM
+934 LSQAVRHQQTAMMSM

-964 NSMESMGMPMACPM
+964 NSMESMGMPMSCSM
-978 PKQGQGQ
+978 PKPGQGQ
-985 QSMQR
+985 KSMKN
-990 MQQLQQQLSEQLKQ
+990 MQQMQQQLSEQLKQ
-1004 MQQQMEQ
+1004 MQQQMEKA
-1011 GQQMPNSMSEEFAR
+1011 GQQQQNSMSEEFAR

-1047 GQIGDD
+1047 GQLGDD
-1053 GLNEI
+1053 GLQEI
-1058 IKDMEKLEE
+1058 IKEMEKLEE
-1067 ELVNKKINRQMIERS
+1067 ELVNKKLNRQMIERS

-1121 YLYEQSLKKNQEFL
+1121 YLYEQTLKKNQEFL
-1135 RSNPI
+1135 RTNPI

-1154 LKKNTH
+1154 LKKNTQ

>member
-1 MWLQQKSFVPKL
+1 MRFSF
-13 FFYCPKATIIPSL
+13 FC
-26 SRKFPIFAGYSILDM
+26 IFAPAM
-41 SAPNKLIEK
+41 SVPNKLIEK

-74 IVFYLLIN
+74 MVFYLLIN

-93 GRFVLFLFLLAGSAF
+93 GRFVLFLFLLAGSGF
-108 VLVYHFLIPLV
+108 VLVYYFLIPLF

-125 KKMSVEQASVMIGK
+125 KKMSVEQASVLIGR

-151 IQLSNQMEESNNGV
+151 IQLSNQMEASNV
-165 GPSTGSGT
+165 GPSTLRQDSATAGSGT
-173 SANTGSGTSTDNALL
+173 SADNALL

-300 MTKSSAND
+300 MTKGSAND

-317 NDLSFNVIGGEYTSR
+317 NDLTFNVTGGEYTSR

-366 KTRLIVPQGTSLTF
+366 KTRLIVPQGTKLIF
-380 SFTTRDTEQMSVTR
+380 SFSTRDTDQMTVTR

-402 ANNDVFAYQFV
+402 AKDDVFEYQFI
-413 AAQNTKFEVQV
+413 AAQSTKFEAQV
-424 QNTWN
+424 QNSWN
-429 QNIEPLPFS
+429 QTIEPLPFS
-438 VDVIPDAYPDIRVES
+438 IDVLPDAYPDIRVES
-453 FDEQLSDDVYF
+453 FDEQLSTDVYY

-489 NIVKTVPLDTK
+489 KIVKPVVLDTK
-500 QTRSSFF
+500 QTRTSFF
-507 YQFNM
+507 YSFNM
-512 DDLGIM
+512 DSLGIM
-518 PGQNMEVYFVIWD
+518 PGQNMEVYFEVWD

-553 AALDSIADQ
+553 SALDSIANE

-608 LLEKQQK
+608 LLEKQQQ

-625 EQEKLE
+625 EQEKLS

-663 KKMMEQID
+663 RKMMEQID

-730 QKQEAENQNK
+730 QKQESDNQNE
-740 AGEENEQKSAEEA
+740 AGEKSDQKSAEEA

-798 QNEQNSQQQQSQQK
+798 QNEQNGQQPQSQQQ

-824 NNMMMQMQ
+824 NQMMMQMQ

-840 EDAHLMRVLLENVVH
+840 EDAHLLRILLENVVH

-868 SMRTDDPSLV
+868 SMRSDDPSLV

-889 NFNMVRDSLRS
+889 NFDMVRDSLRS

-907 VQNFVFDELHTI
+907 IQNFVFDELHTI
-919 ETQTEN
+919 ENQTEN
-925 AMKYLNDLK
+925 AMKHLNDLK
-934 LSQAMRHQQTAMMSM
+934 LSQAVRHQQTAMMSM

-964 NSMESMGMPMACPM
+964 NSMDAMGMPMSCSM
-978 PKQGQGQ
+978 PKPGQGQ
-985 QSMQR
+985 SMQQ
-990 MQQLQQQLSEQLKQ
+990 MQQLQQQMSEQLKK
-1004 MQQQMEQ
+1004 MQQQMES
-1011 GQQMPNSMSEEFAR
+1011 GQQTPNSMSEEFAR

-1047 GQIGDD
+1047 GQLGDD

-1112 SQFERKIDE
+1112 SHFDRKIDE